1 MCSGEMIMAISS
13 YSTVTDKF
21 ANLTKMPD
29 ENMNEKNRTQKYSGK
44 IGLSVDGVGK
54 YSVTHKDITN
64 ILAGDSQSFLKRSL
78 WEFIRDLFPMYHIK
92 EAKQAIINFVTEPG
106 DKVEMFNR
114 IKSLANEDQQWRF
127 NATTEFTVDEN
138 KDIIVSRV
146 FNININAQDH
156 HNDAEK
162 NIMRSLFS
170 EELSLD
176 IYKHDIHFDQK
187 AFQSGMLKM
196 QFPNDNEKLSVYL
209 KNKIPFENI
218 TIDLSALEKE
228 ALASLKYCNFKKVIF
243 TGNISYE
250 NLNGSVFGNCF
261 FEDCIFE
268 NVSLVSSRYRV
279 KPNNEI
285 PIYGVFKECFL
296 YRCEIKNFNIDT
308 SKIYSVNQDPN
319 VGKLVGAYLFMQSF
333 VNECTLQDGVCK
345 NASVIASSML
355 CCKIAKLNGAEM
367 DFIGT
372 SFYHKYRCQYIYD
385 NHFYNCDFSSSDM
398 TYKRNGIREDLLDF
412 DPREYFKKDGGK
424 LNLDKRIS
432 DFIYINIFPNMS
444 EHHYINDKDV
454 GGDIEKYL
462 KLSNCN
468 LLKTCL
474 GESINGIEFYDC
486 AIDPST
492 TWLSGNLAA
501 NTQIRIP
508 VYMDMKGAVAENG
521 ISDFMENLM
530 EINSWVEEFNNYS
543 KDAKSHYQKEL
554 LYLKSLLVKLGS
566 FNHDDEGKKYQLNDE
581 AIQYII
587 LNVLYNIE
595 KDIANE
601 IDIDKVN
608 FMHNLYTG
616 FFWQFHYNEREYL
629 KINRSGISNS
639 KTFHF
644 HFNFNDLRALYS
656 SYNKNHKNDNIYDF
670 DSFDKMQKIFL
681 ALNVFKER
689 TEINYRD
696 YRKVSKYVDDK
707 VDLFSGI
714 ERYLLGV
721 IEKNNSYNEENYG
734 NKKDKYAKLI
744 YERNYLVATKD
755 QLINESFEL
764 NNKDN
769 KDKKDVARINEIKEI
784 LKTIDGKLPN
794 ISDEILHLKD
804 ETERLEEE
812 YQQENTLNDVV
823 QNIRRWL
830 KENENMVKAI
840 KKIDTNNI
848 ANK

>member
-1 MCSGEMIMAISS
+1 MAISS

-21 ANLTKMPD
+21 ANLTKIPD

-44 IGLSVDGVGK
+44 IGLSVDGVGQ

-78 WEFIRDLFPMYHIK
+78 WEFIRNLFPMYHIK

-146 FNININAQDH
+146 FKININSKDN
-156 HNDAEK
+156 HNDVEE
-162 NIMRSLFS
+162 NTMHSVFS
-170 EELSLD
+170 EDLSLD
-176 IYKHDIHFDQK
+176 IYKHNIHFDEK
-187 AFQSGMLKM
+187 AFQSGMLKI

-228 ALASLKYCNFKKVIF
+228 ALASLKYCNFKKVTF
-243 TGNISYE
+243 TGAISYE
-250 NLNGSVFGNCF
+250 NLNGSVFENCF

-268 NVSLVSSRYRV
+268 NVSLVSSRRRV

-285 PIYGVFKECFL
+285 PIYGVFKGCFL
-296 YRCEIKNFNIDT
+296 SHCDINNFNIDT
-308 SKIYSVNQDPN
+308 SKIYSVNQDSD
-319 VGKLVGAYLFMQSF
+319 VGKPVGAYLFMQSF
-333 VNECTLQDGVCK
+333 VYECTLVNGVCK
-345 NASVIASSML
+345 NASVIASSLL

-372 SFYHKYRCQYIYD
+372 SFYHDYRREYKYD
-385 NHFYNCDFSSSDM
+385 NHFYYCDFSSSDM
-398 TYKRNGIREDLLDF
+398 TCKRNGIRKDLLDF

-474 GESINGIEFYDC
+474 GESINGIKLDDC

-508 VYMDMKGAVAENG
+508 VYMDMKGAIAENG

-530 EINSWVEEFNNYS
+530 EINSWVEEFNNYG
-543 KDAKSHYQKEL
+543 KDAKSYYQKEL
-554 LYLKSLLVKLGS
+554 LYLQSLLVKLGS
-566 FNHDDEGKKYQLNDE
+566 FNLDNEGKKYQLNDE

-656 SYNKNHKNDNIYDF
+656 SYNKNHKNDNLYDF

-769 KDKKDVARINEIKEI
+769 KDKKDVARINEINEI

-840 KKIDTNNI
+840 KKIDTNNM

>member
-1 MCSGEMIMAISS
+1 MAISS

-21 ANLTKMPD
+21 ATLTKMPD
-29 ENMNEKNRTQKYSGK
+29 ENLNEKNRTQKYSGK
-44 IGLSVDGVGK
+44 IGLSLDDVGK

-64 ILAGDSQSFLKRSL
+64 ILAGDSQSFIKRSL
-78 WEFIRDLFPMYHIK
+78 WEFILDLFPMSHIK
-92 EAKQAIINFVTEPG
+92 EAKQAIVDFVTKTD

-114 IKSLANEDQQWRF
+114 VKSLADQDQQWRF
-127 NATTEFTVDEN
+127 NTTTEFTVDEN

-146 FNININAQDH
+146 FNININAQDY

-162 NIMRSLFS
+162 NTMRSLFS

-187 AFQSGMLKM
+187 AFQSGMLKI

-228 ALASLKYCNFKKVIF
+228 ALASLKYCNFKKVTF
-243 TGNISYE
+243 TGAISYE

-319 VGKLVGAYLFMQSF
+319 VGKPVGAYLFMQSF
-333 VNECTLQDGVCK
+333 VYECTLLNGVCK
-345 NASVIASSML
+345 NASIIASSLL

-372 SFYHKYRCQYIYD
+372 SFYHKYRCELKYD
-385 NHFYNCDFSSSDM
+385 NHFYMCDFSSSDM
-398 TYKRNGIREDLLDF
+398 TCKRNGIRKDLLDF

-424 LNLDKRIS
+424 LNLDKHIS
-432 DFIYINIFPNMS
+432 NLIYVNLFPNMS
-444 EHHYINDKDV
+444 GGRYINDKYVAD
-454 GGDIEKYL
+454 DIDKYL

-474 GESINGIEFYDC
+474 GESINGIKLDDC

-501 NTQIRIP
+501 NSQIRIP
-508 VYMDMKGAVAENG
+508 VYMDMKGAIAENG

-530 EINSWVEEFNNYS
+530 EVNSWVEEFNNHG
-543 KDAKSHYQKEL
+543 KDAISHYEKEL
-554 LYLKSLLVKLGS
+554 LYLQSLLVKLGS
-566 FNHDDEGKKYQLNDE
+566 FNLDDEGKKYQLNGE

-616 FFWQFHYNEREYL
+616 FFWQRPYDERNYL
-629 KINRSGISNS
+629 KINRSAISNS
-639 KTFHF
+639 ARFHF
-644 HFNFNDLRALYS
+644 HFNFNDLRDIYKD
-656 SYNKNHKNDNIYDF
+656 YNNNHEDDN
-670 DSFDKMQKIFL
+670 FDKMQKIFL
-681 ALNVFKER
+681 ALNEFKER

-696 YRKVSKYVDDK
+696 YRNVSKYVDDK
-707 VDLFSGI
+707 VDLFSSI
-714 ERYLLGV
+714 EQYLRWI
-721 IEKNNSYNEENYG
+721 IEKNNDYNKENYG
-734 NKKDKYAKLI
+734 DIKDKYAKLMV
-744 YERNYLVATKD
+744 ERNDLVDTKD
-755 QLINESFEL
+755 QLIKEVFYL

-769 KDKKDVARINEIKEI
+769 KDKKYADRINEIKGI
-784 LKTIDGKLPN
+784 IKTIDEKVPN
-794 ISDEILHLKD
+794 ISKEILHLKD
-804 ETERLEEE
+804 KTERLEKE
-812 YQQENTLNDVV
+812 YEQENTLNDVV
-823 QNIRRWL
+823 QNIRSWL
-830 KENENMVKAI
+830 KENQNMVKAI
-840 KKIDTNNI
+840 KKIDTE
-848 ANK
+848 

>member
-1 MCSGEMIMAISS
+1 MSL
-13 YSTVTDKF
+13 D
-21 ANLTKMPD
+21 D
-29 ENMNEKNRTQKYSGK
+29 
-44 IGLSVDGVGK
+44 VGK

-78 WEFIRDLFPMYHIK
+78 WEFILDLFPMSHIK
-92 EAKQAIINFVTEPG
+92 EAKQAIVDFVTKTD

-114 IKSLANEDQQWRF
+114 VKSLADQDQQWRF
-127 NATTEFTVDEN
+127 NTTTEFTVDEN

-146 FNININAQDH
+146 FNININTQDY

-162 NIMRSLFS
+162 NTMRSLFS

-187 AFQSGMLKM
+187 AFQSGMLKI

-228 ALASLKYCNFKKVIF
+228 ALASLKYCNFKKVTF
-243 TGNISYE
+243 TGAISYE

-319 VGKLVGAYLFMQSF
+319 VGKPVGAYLFMQSF
-333 VNECTLQDGVCK
+333 VYECTLLNGVCK
-345 NASVIASSML
+345 NASIIASSLL

-372 SFYHKYRCQYIYD
+372 SFYHKYRCELKYD
-385 NHFYNCDFSSSDM
+385 NHFYMCDFSSSDM
-398 TYKRNGIREDLLDF
+398 TCKRNGIRKDLLDF

-424 LNLDKRIS
+424 LNLDKHIS
-432 DFIYINIFPNMS
+432 NLIYVNLFPNMS
-444 EHHYINDKDV
+444 GGRYINDKYVAD
-454 GGDIEKYL
+454 DIDKYL

-474 GESINGIEFYDC
+474 GESINGIKLDDC

-501 NTQIRIP
+501 NSQIRIP
-508 VYMDMKGAVAENG
+508 VYMDMKGAIAENG

-530 EINSWVEEFNNYS
+530 EVNSWVEEFNNHG
-543 KDAKSHYQKEL
+543 KDAISHYEKEL
-554 LYLKSLLVKLGS
+554 LYLQSLLVKLGS
-566 FNHDDEGKKYQLNDE
+566 FNLDDEGKKYQLNGE

-616 FFWQFHYNEREYL
+616 FFWQRPYDERNYL
-629 KINRSGISNS
+629 KINRSAISNS
-639 KTFHF
+639 ARFHF
-644 HFNFNDLRALYS
+644 HFNFNDLRDIYKD
-656 SYNKNHKNDNIYDF
+656 YNNNHEDDN
-670 DSFDKMQKIFL
+670 FDKMQKIFL
-681 ALNVFKER
+681 ALNEFKER

-696 YRKVSKYVDDK
+696 YRNVSKYVDDK
-707 VDLFSGI
+707 VDLFSSI
-714 ERYLLGV
+714 EQYLRWI
-721 IEKNNSYNEENYG
+721 IEKNNDYNKENYG
-734 NKKDKYAKLI
+734 DIKDKYAKLMV
-744 YERNYLVATKD
+744 ERNDLVDTKD
-755 QLINESFEL
+755 QLIKEVFYL

-769 KDKKDVARINEIKEI
+769 KDKKYADRINEIKGI
-784 LKTIDGKLPN
+784 IKTIDEKVPN
-794 ISDEILHLKD
+794 ISKEILHLKD
-804 ETERLEEE
+804 KTERLEKE
-812 YQQENTLNDVV
+812 YEQENTLNDVV
-823 QNIRRWL
+823 QNIRSWL
-830 KENENMVKAI
+830 KENQNMVKAI
-840 KKIDTNNI
+840 KKIDTE
-848 ANK
+848 

>member
-1 MCSGEMIMAISS
+1 MAISS

-21 ANLTKMPD
+21 ATLTKMPD
-29 ENMNEKNRTQKYSGK
+29 ENLNEKNRTQKYSGK
-44 IGLSVDGVGK
+44 IGLSLDDVGK

-78 WEFIRDLFPMYHIK
+78 WEFILDLFPMSHIK
-92 EAKQAIINFVTEPG
+92 EAKQAIVDFVTKTD

-114 IKSLANEDQQWRF
+114 VKSLADQDQQWRF
-127 NATTEFTVDEN
+127 NTTTEFTVDEN

-146 FNININAQDH
+146 FNININTQDY

-162 NIMRSLFS
+162 NTMRSLFS

-187 AFQSGMLKM
+187 AFQSGMLKI

-228 ALASLKYCNFKKVIF
+228 ALASLKYCNFKKVTF
-243 TGNISYE
+243 TGAISYE

-319 VGKLVGAYLFMQSF
+319 VGKPVGAYLFMQSF
-333 VNECTLQDGVCK
+333 VYECTLLNGVCK
-345 NASVIASSML
+345 NASIIASSLL

-372 SFYHKYRCQYIYD
+372 SFYHKYRCELKYD
-385 NHFYNCDFSSSDM
+385 NHFYMCDFSSSDM
-398 TYKRNGIREDLLDF
+398 TCKRNGIRKDLLDF

-424 LNLDKRIS
+424 LNLDKHIS
-432 DFIYINIFPNMS
+432 NLIYVNLFPNMS
-444 EHHYINDKDV
+444 GGRYINDKYVAD
-454 GGDIEKYL
+454 DIDKYL

-474 GESINGIEFYDC
+474 GESINGIKLDDC

-501 NTQIRIP
+501 NSQIRIP
-508 VYMDMKGAVAENG
+508 VYMDMKGAIAENG

-530 EINSWVEEFNNYS
+530 EVNSWVEEFNNHG
-543 KDAKSHYQKEL
+543 KDAISHYEKEL
-554 LYLKSLLVKLGS
+554 LYLQSLLVKLGS
-566 FNHDDEGKKYQLNDE
+566 FNLDDEGKKYQLNGE

-616 FFWQFHYNEREYL
+616 FFWQRPYDERNYL
-629 KINRSGISNS
+629 KINRSAISNRAR
-639 KTFHF
+639 FHF
-644 HFNFNDLRALYS
+644 HFNFNDLRDIYKD
-656 SYNKNHKNDNIYDF
+656 YNNNHEDDN
-670 DSFDKMQKIFL
+670 FDKMQKIFL
-681 ALNVFKER
+681 ALNEFKER

-696 YRKVSKYVDDK
+696 YRNVSKYVDDK
-707 VDLFSGI
+707 VDLFSSI
-714 ERYLLGV
+714 EQYLRWI
-721 IEKNNSYNEENYG
+721 IEKNNEYNKENYG
-734 NKKDKYAKLI
+734 DIKDKYAKLMV
-744 YERNYLVATKD
+744 ERNDLVDTKD
-755 QLINESFEL
+755 QLIKEVFYL

-769 KDKKDVARINEIKEI
+769 KDKKYADRINEIKGI
-784 LKTIDGKLPN
+784 IKTIDEKVPN
-794 ISDEILHLKD
+794 ISKEILHLKD
-804 ETERLEEE
+804 KTERLEKE
-812 YQQENTLNDVV
+812 YEQENTLNDVV
-823 QNIRRWL
+823 QNIRSWL
-830 KENENMVKAI
+830 KENQNMVKAI
-840 KKIDTNNI
+840 KKIDTE
-848 ANK
+848 

>member
-1 MCSGEMIMAISS
+1 ML
-13 YSTVTDKF
+13 K
-21 ANLTKMPD
+21 
-29 ENMNEKNRTQKYSGK
+29 KNT
-44 IGLSVDGVGK
+44 
-54 YSVTHKDITN
+54 
-64 ILAGDSQSFLKRSL
+64 
-78 WEFIRDLFPMYHIK
+78 
-92 EAKQAIINFVTEPG
+92 
-106 DKVEMFNR
+106 
-114 IKSLANEDQQWRF
+114 
-127 NATTEFTVDEN
+127 
-138 KDIIVSRV
+138 
-146 FNININAQDH
+146 
-156 HNDAEK
+156 
-162 NIMRSLFS
+162 MRSLFS

-345 NASVIASSML
+345 NASVIASSLL
-355 CCKIAKLNGAEM
+355 CCEIAKLNGAEM

-372 SFYHKYRCQYIYD
+372 SFYHKYRCEFKYD
-385 NHFYNCDFSSSDM
+385 NHFYYCDFSSSDM
-398 TYKRNGIREDLLDF
+398 TCKRNGIRKDLLDF

-432 DFIYINIFPNMS
+432 DLIYINIFPNMS
-444 EHHYINDKDV
+444 DHHYINDKDV
-454 GGDIEKYL
+454 GGDIEKNL

-468 LLKTCL
+468 LINTCL
-474 GESINGIEFYDC
+474 GESINGIKLDDC

-492 TWLSGNLAA
+492 NWLSGNFAA

-508 VYMDMKGAVAENG
+508 VYMDMKGAIAENG
-521 ISDFMENLM
+521 IEDFMKNLM
-530 EINSWVEEFNNYS
+530 EINSWVEEFNNYG
-543 KDAKSHYQKEL
+543 KDAESHYQKEL
-554 LYLKSLLVKLGS
+554 LYLQYLLVKLGR
-566 FNHDDEGKKYQLNDE
+566 FNLDDEGKKYQLNGE

-587 LNVLYNIE
+587 LKVLYNIE
-595 KDIANE
+595 QDIANE

-608 FMHNLYTG
+608 FMHKLYTG
-616 FFWQFHYNEREYL
+616 FFWYRPYDERNFL
-629 KINRSGISNS
+629 KINPSGISNS
-639 KTFHF
+639 KRLHF
-644 HFNFNDLRALYS
+644 HFNFNDLRNIYEE
-656 SYNKNHKNDNIYDF
+656 YNKNQKDDNI
-670 DSFDKMQKIFL
+670 DSFNNMQKIFL
-681 ALNVFKER
+681 ALNEFKKR

-696 YRKVSKYVDDK
+696 YREVSKDVDDK
-707 VDLFSGI
+707 VDLFSSI

-721 IEKNNSYNEENYG
+721 IEKNNSYNEGNYG

-744 YERNYLVATKD
+744 YERNDLVDTKD
-755 QLINESFEL
+755 QLIKENFEL

-769 KDKKDVARINEIKEI
+769 KDKKDAARIKEIKEI
-784 LKTIDGKLPN
+784 LKIIDGKIPN
-794 ISDEILHLKD
+794 ISEEILRLKN
-804 ETERLEEE
+804 ETERLEKE
-812 YQQENTLNDVV
+812 YEQENTLNDVV

-840 KKIDTNNI
+840 KKIDTNNM

>member
-1 MCSGEMIMAISS
+1 MIMAISS

-21 ANLTKMPD
+21 ATLTKMPD
-29 ENMNEKNRTQKYSGK
+29 ENLNEKNRTQKYSGK
-44 IGLSVDGVGK
+44 IGLSLDDVGK

-78 WEFIRDLFPMYHIK
+78 WEFILVLFPMSHIK
-92 EAKQAIINFVTEPG
+92 EAKQAIVDFVTKTD

-114 IKSLANEDQQWRF
+114 VKSLADQDQQWRF
-127 NATTEFTVDEN
+127 NTTTEFTVDEN

-146 FNININAQDH
+146 FNININAQDY

-162 NIMRSLFS
+162 NTMRSLFS

-187 AFQSGMLKM
+187 AFQSGMLKI

-228 ALASLKYCNFKKVIF
+228 ALASLKYCNFKKVTF
-243 TGNISYE
+243 TGAISYE

-296 YRCEIKNFNIDT
+296 YRCEIKKFNIDT

-319 VGKLVGAYLFMQSF
+319 VGKPVGAYLFMQSF
-333 VNECTLQDGVCK
+333 VYECTLLNGVCK
-345 NASVIASSML
+345 NASIIASSLL

-372 SFYHKYRCQYIYD
+372 SFYHKYRCELKYD
-385 NHFYNCDFSSSDM
+385 NHFYMCDFSSSDM
-398 TYKRNGIREDLLDF
+398 TCKRNGIRKDLLDF

-424 LNLDKRIS
+424 LNLDKHIS
-432 DFIYINIFPNMS
+432 NLIYVNLFPNMS
-444 EHHYINDKDV
+444 GGRYINDKYVAD
-454 GGDIEKYL
+454 DIDKYL

-474 GESINGIEFYDC
+474 GESINGIKLDDC

-501 NTQIRIP
+501 NSQIRIP
-508 VYMDMKGAVAENG
+508 VYMDMKGAIAENG

-530 EINSWVEEFNNYS
+530 EVNSWVEEFNNHG
-543 KDAKSHYQKEL
+543 KDAISHYEKEL
-554 LYLKSLLVKLGS
+554 LYLQSLLVKLGS
-566 FNHDDEGKKYQLNDE
+566 FNLDDEGKKYQLNGE

-616 FFWQFHYNEREYL
+616 FFWQRPYDERNYL
-629 KINRSGISNS
+629 KINRSAISNS
-639 KTFHF
+639 ARFHF
-644 HFNFNDLRALYS
+644 HFNFNDLRDIYKD
-656 SYNKNHKNDNIYDF
+656 YNNNHEDDN
-670 DSFDKMQKIFL
+670 FDKMQKIFL
-681 ALNVFKER
+681 ALNEFKER

-696 YRKVSKYVDDK
+696 YRNVSKYVDDK
-707 VDLFSGI
+707 VDLFSSI
-714 ERYLLGV
+714 EQYLRWI
-721 IEKNNSYNEENYG
+721 IEKNNDYNKENYG
-734 NKKDKYAKLI
+734 DIKDKYAKLMV
-744 YERNYLVATKD
+744 ERNDLVDTKD
-755 QLINESFEL
+755 QLIKEVFYL

-769 KDKKDVARINEIKEI
+769 KDKKYADRINEIKGI
-784 LKTIDGKLPN
+784 IKTIDEKVPN
-794 ISDEILHLKD
+794 ISKEILHLKD
-804 ETERLEEE
+804 KTERLEKE
-812 YQQENTLNDVV
+812 YEQENTLNDVV
-823 QNIRRWL
+823 QNIRSWL
-830 KENENMVKAI
+830 KENQNMVKAI
-840 KKIDTNNI
+840 KKIDTE
-848 ANK
+848 

>member
-1 MCSGEMIMAISS
+1 MAISS

-21 ANLTKMPD
+21 ATLNKMPD
-29 ENMNEKNRTQKYSGK
+29 ENLNAKNRTQKYSGK
-44 IGLSVDGVGK
+44 IDLYLDDVDK

-78 WEFIRDLFPMYHIK
+78 WEFILDLFPMYHIK
-92 EAKQAIINFVTEPG
+92 EAKQAIIDFVTETG
-106 DKVEMFNR
+106 DKVDIFNR
-114 IKSLANEDQQWRF
+114 IKSLADQDQQWRF
-127 NATTEFTVDEN
+127 NTTTEFTVDEN

-162 NIMRSLFS
+162 NTMRSLFS

-228 ALASLKYCNFKKVIF
+228 ALASLKYCNFKKVTF
-243 TGNISYE
+243 TGAISYE

-268 NVSLVSSRYRV
+268 NLSLVSSRYRV

-345 NASVIASSML
+345 NASVIASSLL

-372 SFYHKYRCQYIYD
+372 SFYHQYRHEYIYD
-385 NHFYNCDFSSSDM
+385 NHFYHCDFSASDM
-398 TYKRNGIREDLLDF
+398 TYKRNGIRKDLLDF
-412 DPREYFKKDGGK
+412 DPRDYFKKDGGK

-432 DFIYINIFPNMS
+432 NLIYNNIFSNMS
-444 EHHYINDKDV
+444 EHHYINNKDV
-454 GGDIEKYL
+454 GGDIDKYL

-474 GESINGIEFYDC
+474 GESINGIKLYDC

-492 TWLSGNLAA
+492 TWLSYNLAS
-501 NTQIRIP
+501 NTQISIP
-508 VYMDMKGAVAENG
+508 VYMDMKGAIDKND
-521 ISDFMENLM
+521 ISDFMKNLM
-530 EINSWVEEFNNYS
+530 EINSWVEEFNTYG
-543 KDAKSHYQKEL
+543 KDVESHYQKEL
-554 LYLKSLLVKLGS
+554 LYLQSLLVKLGR
-566 FNHDDEGKKYQLNDE
+566 FNLDDEGKKYQLNGE
-581 AIQYII
+581 AIRYIT
-587 LNVLYNIE
+587 LNVLHNIE

-601 IDIDKVN
+601 IDLDKVN
-608 FMHNLYTG
+608 FMHELYTG
-616 FFWQFHYNEREYL
+616 FFWYRPYDERNFL
-629 KINRSGISNS
+629 KINPSGISNS
-639 KTFHF
+639 KILHF
-644 HFNFNDLRALYS
+644 HFNFNDLRNIYEE
-656 SYNKNHKNDNIYDF
+656 YNKNQKDDNI
-670 DSFDKMQKIFL
+670 DSFNNMQKIFL
-681 ALNVFKER
+681 ALNKFKER
-689 TEINYRD
+689 TEKNYRD
-696 YRKVSKYVDDK
+696 YRKVSTYVDDK

-744 YERNYLVATKD
+744 YERNGLVDTKD
-755 QLINESFEL
+755 QLIKENFEL

-769 KDKKDVARINEIKEI
+769 KDKKDVDRINEIKGI
-784 LKTIDGKLPN
+784 IKIIDGKIPN
-794 ISDEILHLKD
+794 ISEEILHLKN
-804 ETERLEEE
+804 ETERLEKE
-812 YQQENTLNDVV
+812 YEQENTLNDVV
-823 QNIRRWL
+823 QNISRWL

-840 KKIDTNNI
+840 KKIDTNNM

>member
-1 MCSGEMIMAISS
+1 MSL
-13 YSTVTDKF
+13 D
-21 ANLTKMPD
+21 D
-29 ENMNEKNRTQKYSGK
+29 
-44 IGLSVDGVGK
+44 VGK

-78 WEFIRDLFPMYHIK
+78 WEFILDLFPMSHIK
-92 EAKQAIINFVTEPG
+92 EAKQAIVDFVTKTD

-114 IKSLANEDQQWRF
+114 VKSLADQDQQWRF
-127 NATTEFTVDEN
+127 NTTTEFTVDEN

-146 FNININAQDH
+146 FNININAQDY

-162 NIMRSLFS
+162 NTMRSLFS

-187 AFQSGMLKM
+187 AFQSGMLKI

-228 ALASLKYCNFKKVIF
+228 ALASLKYCNFKKVTF
-243 TGNISYE
+243 TGAISYE

-319 VGKLVGAYLFMQSF
+319 VGKPVGAYLFMQSF
-333 VNECTLQDGVCK
+333 VDECTLQDGVCK
-345 NASVIASSML
+345 NASVIASSLL

-372 SFYHKYRCQYIYD
+372 SFYHKYKCELKYD

-398 TYKRNGIREDLLDF
+398 TYKRNGIRKDLLDF

-424 LNLDKRIS
+424 LNLDKHIS
-432 DFIYINIFPNMS
+432 NLIYVNLFPNMS
-444 EHHYINDKDV
+444 GGRYINDKYVAD
-454 GGDIEKYL
+454 DIDKYL

-474 GESINGIEFYDC
+474 GESINGIKLDDC
-486 AIDPST
+486 AIDHLT
-492 TWLSGNLAA
+492 TWLSDNLAA
-501 NTQIRIP
+501 NSQIRIP
-508 VYMDMKGAVAENG
+508 VYMDMKGAIAENG
-521 ISDFMENLM
+521 ISDFMKNLM
-530 EINSWVEEFNNYS
+530 EINSWVEEFNNYG
-543 KDAKSHYQKEL
+543 KDAESHYQKEL
-554 LYLKSLLVKLGS
+554 LYLQSLLVKLGR
-566 FNHDDEGKKYQLNDE
+566 FNLDDEGKKYQLNGE

-587 LNVLYNIE
+587 LKVLYNIE

-608 FMHNLYTG
+608 FMHKLYTG
-616 FFWQFHYNEREYL
+616 FFWQRPYDQRNYL
-629 KINRSGISNS
+629 KINRSAISNS

-644 HFNFNDLRALYS
+644 HFDFNDLRNIYKE
-656 SYNKNHKNDNIYDF
+656 YNKNHKD

-681 ALNVFKER
+681 ALNEFKER
-689 TEINYRD
+689 TKINYRD

-714 ERYLLGV
+714 EQYLRWV
-721 IEKNNSYNEENYG
+721 IEKNNDYNKENYG
-734 NKKDKYAKLI
+734 DIKDKYAKLI
-744 YERNYLVATKD
+744 VERNDLVDTKD
-755 QLINESFEL
+755 QLIKEDFYL

-769 KDKKDVARINEIKEI
+769 KDKKDAERINEIKGI
-784 LKTIDGKLPN
+784 IKVIDGKIPN
-794 ISDEILHLKD
+794 ISKEILHLKD
-804 ETERLEEE
+804 ETERLEKE

-823 QNIRRWL
+823 QNIRSWL

-840 KKIDTNNI
+840 KKIDTE
-848 ANK
+848 

>member
-1 MCSGEMIMAISS
+1 MIMAISS

-21 ANLTKMPD
+21 ATLTKMPD
-29 ENMNEKNRTQKYSGK
+29 ENLNEKNRTQKHSGK
-44 IGLSVDGVGK
+44 IGLSLDDVGK

-78 WEFIRDLFPMYHIK
+78 WEFILDLFPMSHIK
-92 EAKQAIINFVTEPG
+92 EAKQAIVDFVTKTD

-114 IKSLANEDQQWRF
+114 VKSLADQDQQWRF
-127 NATTEFTVDEN
+127 NTTTEFTVDEN

-146 FNININAQDH
+146 FNININAQDY

-162 NIMRSLFS
+162 NTMRSLFS

-187 AFQSGMLKM
+187 AFQSGMLKI

-228 ALASLKYCNFKKVIF
+228 ALASLKYCNFKKVTF
-243 TGNISYE
+243 TGAISYE

-319 VGKLVGAYLFMQSF
+319 VGKPVGAYLFMQSF
-333 VNECTLQDGVCK
+333 VDECTLQDGVCK
-345 NASVIASSML
+345 NASVIASSLL

-372 SFYHKYRCQYIYD
+372 SFYHKYKCELKYD

-398 TYKRNGIREDLLDF
+398 TYKRNGIRKDLLDF

-432 DFIYINIFPNMS
+432 DLIYINLFPKMS
-444 EHHYINDKDV
+444 GGRYINDKYV
-454 GGDIEKYL
+454 AGDIEKYL

-468 LLKTCL
+468 LLETCL
-474 GESINGIEFYDC
+474 GESINGITLNDC
-486 AIDPST
+486 AIDHLT
-492 TWLSGNLAA
+492 TWLSSNLAA

-508 VYMDMKGAVAENG
+508 VYMDMKGAIAENG
-521 ISDFMENLM
+521 ISDFMKNLM
-530 EINSWVEEFNNYS
+530 EINSWVEEFNNHG
-543 KDAKSHYQKEL
+543 KDAESYYQKEL
-554 LYLKSLLVKLGS
+554 LYLQSLLVKLGC
-566 FNHDDEGKKYQLNDE
+566 FNLDDEGKKYQLNGE

-587 LNVLYNIE
+587 LKVLYNIE

-608 FMHNLYTG
+608 FMHKLYTG
-616 FFWQFHYNEREYL
+616 FFWQRPYDQRNYL
-629 KINRSGISNS
+629 KINRSAISNS

-644 HFNFNDLRALYS
+644 HFDFNDLRNIYKE
-656 SYNKNHKNDNIYDF
+656 YNKNHKD

-681 ALNVFKER
+681 ALNEFKER
-689 TEINYRD
+689 TKINYRD

-714 ERYLLGV
+714 EQYLREV
-721 IEKNNSYNEENYG
+721 IEKNNSYNKENYTA
-734 NKKDKYAKLI
+734 KKQKEADLFMLRNNLVKTKAKLS
-744 YERNYLVATKD
+744 E
-755 QLINESFEL
+755 ESCML
-764 NNKDN
+764 NKE
-769 KDKKDVARINEIKEI
+769 DKKDAAKIRKINETLNKIDDEIATIDKEI
-784 LKTIDGKLPN
+784 VK
-794 ISDEILHLKD
+794 LKD
-804 ETERLEEE
+804 ETERLEKE
-812 YQQENTLNDVV
+812 YEQENTLNDVV
-823 QNIRRWL
+823 QNIRSWL
-830 KENENMVKAI
+830 KENQNMVKAI
-840 KKIDTNNI
+840 KKIDTE
-848 ANK
+848 

>member
-1 MCSGEMIMAISS
+1 MSL
-13 YSTVTDKF
+13 D
-21 ANLTKMPD
+21 D
-29 ENMNEKNRTQKYSGK
+29 
-44 IGLSVDGVGK
+44 VGK

-78 WEFIRDLFPMYHIK
+78 WEFILDLFPMSHIK
-92 EAKQAIINFVTEPG
+92 EAKQAIVDFVTKTD

-114 IKSLANEDQQWRF
+114 VKSLADQDQQWRF
-127 NATTEFTVDEN
+127 NTTTEFTVDEN

-146 FNININAQDH
+146 FNININAQDY

-162 NIMRSLFS
+162 NTMRSLFS

-187 AFQSGMLKM
+187 AFQSGMLKI

-228 ALASLKYCNFKKVIF
+228 ALASLKYCNFKKVTF
-243 TGNISYE
+243 TGAISYE

-296 YRCEIKNFNIDT
+296 YRCEIKNFNIYT

-319 VGKLVGAYLFMQSF
+319 VGKPVGAYLFMQSF
-333 VNECTLQDGVCK
+333 VDECTLQDGVCK
-345 NASVIASSML
+345 NASVIASSLL

-372 SFYHKYRCQYIYD
+372 SFYHKYKCELKYD

-398 TYKRNGIREDLLDF
+398 TYKRNGIRKDLLDF

-432 DFIYINIFPNMS
+432 DLIYINLFPKMS
-444 EHHYINDKDV
+444 GGRYINDKYV
-454 GGDIEKYL
+454 AGDIEKYL

-468 LLKTCL
+468 LLETCL
-474 GESINGIEFYDC
+474 GESINGITLNDC
-486 AIDPST
+486 AIDHLT

-508 VYMDMKGAVAENG
+508 VYMDMKGAIAENG
-521 ISDFMENLM
+521 ISDFMKNLM
-530 EINSWVEEFNNYS
+530 EINSWVEEFNNHG
-543 KDAKSHYQKEL
+543 KDAESYYQKEL
-554 LYLKSLLVKLGS
+554 LYLQSLLVKLGR
-566 FNHDDEGKKYQLNDE
+566 FNLDDEGKKYQLNGE

-587 LNVLYNIE
+587 LKVLYNIE

-608 FMHNLYTG
+608 FMHKLYTG
-616 FFWQFHYNEREYL
+616 FFWQRPYDQRNYL
-629 KINRSGISNS
+629 KINRSAISNS

-644 HFNFNDLRALYS
+644 HFDFNDLRNIYKE
-656 SYNKNHKNDNIYDF
+656 YNKNHKD

-681 ALNVFKER
+681 ALNEFKER
-689 TEINYRD
+689 TKINYRD

-714 ERYLLGV
+714 EQYLREV
-721 IEKNNSYNEENYG
+721 IEKNNSYNKENYTA
-734 NKKDKYAKLI
+734 KKQKEADLFMLRNNLVKTKAKLS
-744 YERNYLVATKD
+744 E
-755 QLINESFEL
+755 ESCML
-764 NNKDN
+764 NKE
-769 KDKKDVARINEIKEI
+769 DKKDAAKIRKINETLNKIDDEIATIDKEI
-784 LKTIDGKLPN
+784 VK
-794 ISDEILHLKD
+794 LKD
-804 ETERLEEE
+804 ETERLEKE
-812 YQQENTLNDVV
+812 YEQENTLNDVV
-823 QNIRRWL
+823 QNIRSWL
-830 KENENMVKAI
+830 KENQNMVKAI
-840 KKIDTNNI
+840 KKIDTE
-848 ANK
+848 

>member
-1 MCSGEMIMAISS
+1 MAISS

-21 ANLTKMPD
+21 ANLTKIPD

-92 EAKQAIINFVTEPG
+92 EAKQVIINFVTEPG

-146 FNININAQDH
+146 FKININSKDN
-156 HNDAEK
+156 HNDVEE
-162 NIMRSLFS
+162 NTMHSVFS
-170 EELSLD
+170 EDLSLD
-176 IYKHDIHFDQK
+176 IYKHNIHFDEK
-187 AFQSGMLKM
+187 AFQSGMLKI

-228 ALASLKYCNFKKVIF
+228 ALASLKYCNFKKVTF
-243 TGNISYE
+243 TGAISYE
-250 NLNGSVFGNCF
+250 NLNGSVFENCF

-268 NVSLVSSRYRV
+268 NVSLVSSRRRV

-285 PIYGVFKECFL
+285 PIYGVFKGCFL
-296 YRCEIKNFNIDT
+296 SHCDINNFNIDT
-308 SKIYSVNQDPN
+308 SKIYSVNQDSD
-319 VGKLVGAYLFMQSF
+319 VGKPVGAYLFMQSF
-333 VNECTLQDGVCK
+333 VYECTLVNGVCK
-345 NASVIASSML
+345 NASVIASSLL

-372 SFYHKYRCQYIYD
+372 SFYHDYRREYKYD
-385 NHFYNCDFSSSDM
+385 NHFYYCDFSSSDM
-398 TYKRNGIREDLLDF
+398 TCKRNGIRKDLLDF

-474 GESINGIEFYDC
+474 GESINGIKLDDC

-508 VYMDMKGAVAENG
+508 VYMDMKGAIAENG

-530 EINSWVEEFNNYS
+530 EINSWVEEFNNYG
-543 KDAKSHYQKEL
+543 KDAKSYYQKEL
-554 LYLKSLLVKLGS
+554 LYLQSLLVKLGS
-566 FNHDDEGKKYQLNDE
+566 FNLDNEGKKYQLNDE

-656 SYNKNHKNDNIYDF
+656 SYNKNHKNDNLYDF

-769 KDKKDVARINEIKEI
+769 KDKKDVARINEINEI

-840 KKIDTNNI
+840 KKIDTNNM

>member
-1 MCSGEMIMAISS
+1 M
-13 YSTVTDKF
+13 
-21 ANLTKMPD
+21 
-29 ENMNEKNRTQKYSGK
+29 
-44 IGLSVDGVGK
+44 SVDGVGK

-146 FNININAQDH
+146 FKININSKDN
-156 HNDAEK
+156 HNDVEE
-162 NIMRSLFS
+162 NTMHSVFS
-170 EELSLD
+170 EDLSLD
-176 IYKHDIHFDQK
+176 IYKHNIHFDEK
-187 AFQSGMLKM
+187 AFQSGMLKI

-228 ALASLKYCNFKKVIF
+228 ALASLKYCNFKKVTF
-243 TGNISYE
+243 TGAISYE
-250 NLNGSVFGNCF
+250 NLNGSVFENCF

-268 NVSLVSSRYRV
+268 NVSLVSSRRRV

-285 PIYGVFKECFL
+285 PIYGVFKGCFL
-296 YRCEIKNFNIDT
+296 SHCDINNFNIDT
-308 SKIYSVNQDPN
+308 SKIYSVNQDSD
-319 VGKLVGAYLFMQSF
+319 VGKPVGAYLFMQSF
-333 VNECTLQDGVCK
+333 VYECTLLNGVCK
-345 NASVIASSML
+345 NASVIASSLL

-372 SFYHKYRCQYIYD
+372 SFYHDYRREYKYD
-385 NHFYNCDFSSSDM
+385 NHFYYCDFSSSDM
-398 TYKRNGIREDLLDF
+398 TCKRNGIRKDLLDF

-474 GESINGIEFYDC
+474 GESINGIKLDDC

-508 VYMDMKGAVAENG
+508 VYMDMKGAIAENG

-530 EINSWVEEFNNYS
+530 EINSWVEEFNNYG
-543 KDAKSHYQKEL
+543 KDAKSYYQKEL
-554 LYLKSLLVKLGS
+554 LYLQSLLVKLGS
-566 FNHDDEGKKYQLNDE
+566 FNLDNEGKKYQLNDE

-656 SYNKNHKNDNIYDF
+656 SYNKNHKNDNLYDF

-744 YERNYLVATKD
+744 YERNY
-755 QLINESFEL
+755 
-764 NNKDN
+764 
-769 KDKKDVARINEIKEI
+769 
-784 LKTIDGKLPN
+784 
-794 ISDEILHLKD
+794 
-804 ETERLEEE
+804 
-812 YQQENTLNDVV
+812 
-823 QNIRRWL
+823 
-830 KENENMVKAI
+830 
-840 KKIDTNNI
+840 
-848 ANK
+848 

>member
-1 MCSGEMIMAISS
+1 MAISS

-21 ANLTKMPD
+21 ATLTKMPD
-29 ENMNEKNRTQKYSGK
+29 ENLNEKNRTQKYSGK
-44 IGLSVDGVGK
+44 IGLSLDDVGK

-78 WEFIRDLFPMYHIK
+78 WEFILDLFPMSHIK
-92 EAKQAIINFVTEPG
+92 EAKQAIVDFVTKTD

-114 IKSLANEDQQWRF
+114 VKSLADQDQQWRF
-127 NATTEFTVDEN
+127 NTTTEFTVDEN

-146 FNININAQDH
+146 FNININAQDY

-162 NIMRSLFS
+162 NTMRSLFS

-187 AFQSGMLKM
+187 AFQSGMLKI

-209 KNKIPFENI
+209 KNKILFENI

-228 ALASLKYCNFKKVIF
+228 ALASLKYCNFKKMTF
-243 TGNISYE
+243 TGAISYE

-319 VGKLVGAYLFMQSF
+319 VGKPVGAYLFMQSF
-333 VNECTLQDGVCK
+333 VYECTLLNGVCK
-345 NASVIASSML
+345 NASIIASSLL

-372 SFYHKYRCQYIYD
+372 SFYHKYRCELKYD
-385 NHFYNCDFSSSDM
+385 NHFYMCDFSSSDM
-398 TYKRNGIREDLLDF
+398 TCKRNGIRKDLLDF

-424 LNLDKRIS
+424 LNLDKHIS
-432 DFIYINIFPNMS
+432 NLIYVNLFPNMS
-444 EHHYINDKDV
+444 GGRYINDKYVAD
-454 GGDIEKYL
+454 DIDKYL

-468 LLKTCL
+468 LLKTCF
-474 GESINGIEFYDC
+474 GESINGIKLDDC

-501 NTQIRIP
+501 NSQIRIP
-508 VYMDMKGAVAENG
+508 VYMDMKGAIAENG

-530 EINSWVEEFNNYS
+530 EVNSWVEEFNNHG
-543 KDAKSHYQKEL
+543 KDAISHYEKEL
-554 LYLKSLLVKLGS
+554 LYLQSLLVKLGS
-566 FNHDDEGKKYQLNDE
+566 FNLDDEGKKYQLNGE

-616 FFWQFHYNEREYL
+616 FFWQRPYDERNYL
-629 KINRSGISNS
+629 KINRSAISNS
-639 KTFHF
+639 ARFHF
-644 HFNFNDLRALYS
+644 HFNFNDLRDIYKD
-656 SYNKNHKNDNIYDF
+656 YNNNHEDDN
-670 DSFDKMQKIFL
+670 FDKMQKIFL
-681 ALNVFKER
+681 ALNEFKER

-696 YRKVSKYVDDK
+696 YRNVSKYVDDK
-707 VDLFSGI
+707 VDLFSSI
-714 ERYLLGV
+714 EQYLRWI
-721 IEKNNSYNEENYG
+721 IEKNNDYNKENYG
-734 NKKDKYAKLI
+734 DIKDKYAKLMV
-744 YERNYLVATKD
+744 ERNDLVDTKD
-755 QLINESFEL
+755 QLIKEVFYL

-769 KDKKDVARINEIKEI
+769 KDKKYADRINEIKGI
-784 LKTIDGKLPN
+784 IKTIDEKVPN
-794 ISDEILHLKD
+794 ISKEILHLKD
-804 ETERLEEE
+804 KTERLEKE
-812 YQQENTLNDVV
+812 YEQENTLNDVV
-823 QNIRRWL
+823 QNIRSWL
-830 KENENMVKAI
+830 KENQNMVKAI
-840 KKIDTNNI
+840 KKIDTE
-848 ANK
+848 

>member
-1 MCSGEMIMAISS
+1 M
-13 YSTVTDKF
+13 
-21 ANLTKMPD
+21 
-29 ENMNEKNRTQKYSGK
+29 
-44 IGLSVDGVGK
+44 SVDGVGK

-92 EAKQAIINFVTEPG
+92 EAKQSIINFVTEPG

-114 IKSLANEDQQWRF
+114 IKSLAAQDQQWRF

-146 FNININAQDH
+146 FKININSKDN
-156 HNDAEK
+156 HNDVEE
-162 NIMRSLFS
+162 NTMHSVFS
-170 EELSLD
+170 EDLSLD
-176 IYKHDIHFDQK
+176 IYKHNIHFDEK
-187 AFQSGMLKM
+187 AFQSGMLKI

-228 ALASLKYCNFKKVIF
+228 ALASLKYCNFKKVTF
-243 TGNISYE
+243 TGAISYE
-250 NLNGSVFGNCF
+250 NLNGSVFENCF

-268 NVSLVSSRYRV
+268 NVSLVSSRRRV

-285 PIYGVFKECFL
+285 PIYGVFKGCFL
-296 YRCEIKNFNIDT
+296 SHCDINNFNIDT
-308 SKIYSVNQDPN
+308 SKIYSVNQDSD
-319 VGKLVGAYLFMQSF
+319 VGKPVGAYLFMQSF
-333 VNECTLQDGVCK
+333 VYECTLLNGVCK
-345 NASVIASSML
+345 NASVIASSLL

-372 SFYHKYRCQYIYD
+372 SFYHDYRREYKYD
-385 NHFYNCDFSSSDM
+385 NHFYYCDFSSSDM
-398 TYKRNGIREDLLDF
+398 TCKRNGIRKDLLDF

-508 VYMDMKGAVAENG
+508 VYMDMKGAIAENG

-566 FNHDDEGKKYQLNDE
+566 FNLDDEGKKYQLNDE

-587 LNVLYNIE
+587 LNVLHNIE

-656 SYNKNHKNDNIYDF
+656 SYDKNHKNDNFYDF

-681 ALNVFKER
+681 ALNEFKDR
-689 TEINYRD
+689 SKINYRD
-696 YRKVSKYVDDK
+696 YREVSEYIIDK
-707 VDLFSGI
+707 IDLFSSI
-714 ERYLLGV
+714 EQYLQTV
-721 IEKNNSYNEENYG
+721 IEKNNSYNKENYG
-734 NKKDKYAKLI
+734 DKKDKYANLMVEI
-744 YERNYLVATKD
+744 NDLVDTKD
-755 QLINESFEL
+755 QLIKEDFYL

-769 KDKKDVARINEIKEI
+769 KDKKDVDRINEIKRI
-784 LKTIDGKLPN
+784 IKIIDGKIPN
-794 ISDEILHLKD
+794 ISKEILYLKD
-804 ETERLEEE
+804 ETERLEKE

-830 KENENMVKAI
+830 KENQNMVKAI
-840 KKIDTNNI
+840 KKTDTE
-848 ANK
+848 

>member
-1 MCSGEMIMAISS
+1 MIMAISS

-21 ANLTKMPD
+21 ATLTKMPD
-29 ENMNEKNRTQKYSGK
+29 ENLNEKNRTQKYSGK
-44 IGLSVDGVGK
+44 IGLSLDDVGK

-78 WEFIRDLFPMYHIK
+78 WEFILDLFPMSHIK
-92 EAKQAIINFVTEPG
+92 EAKQAIVDFVTKTD

-114 IKSLANEDQQWRF
+114 VKSLADQDQQWRF
-127 NATTEFTVDEN
+127 NTTTEFTVDEN

-146 FNININAQDH
+146 FNININTQDY

-162 NIMRSLFS
+162 NTMRSLFS

-187 AFQSGMLKM
+187 AFQSGMLKI

-228 ALASLKYCNFKKVIF
+228 ALASLKYCNFKKVTF
-243 TGNISYE
+243 TGAISYE

-319 VGKLVGAYLFMQSF
+319 VGKPVGAYLFMQSF
-333 VNECTLQDGVCK
+333 VYECTLLNGVCK
-345 NASVIASSML
+345 NASIIASSLL

-372 SFYHKYRCQYIYD
+372 SFYHKYRCELKYD
-385 NHFYNCDFSSSDM
+385 NHFYMCDFSSSDM
-398 TYKRNGIREDLLDF
+398 TCKRNGIRKDLLDF

-424 LNLDKRIS
+424 LNLDKHIS
-432 DFIYINIFPNMS
+432 NLIYVNLFPNMS
-444 EHHYINDKDV
+444 GGRYINDKYVAD
-454 GGDIEKYL
+454 DIDKYL

-474 GESINGIEFYDC
+474 GESINGIKLDDC

-501 NTQIRIP
+501 NSQIRIP
-508 VYMDMKGAVAENG
+508 VYMDMKGAIAENG

-530 EINSWVEEFNNYS
+530 EVNSWVEEFNNHG
-543 KDAKSHYQKEL
+543 KNAISHYEKEL
-554 LYLKSLLVKLGS
+554 LYLQSLLVKLGS
-566 FNHDDEGKKYQLNDE
+566 FNLDDEGKKYQLNGE

-616 FFWQFHYNEREYL
+616 FFWQRPYDERNYL
-629 KINRSGISNS
+629 KINRSAISNS
-639 KTFHF
+639 ARFHF
-644 HFNFNDLRALYS
+644 HFNFNDLRDIYKD
-656 SYNKNHKNDNIYDF
+656 YNNNHEDDN
-670 DSFDKMQKIFL
+670 FDKMQKIFL
-681 ALNVFKER
+681 ALNEFKER

-696 YRKVSKYVDDK
+696 YRNVSKYVDDK
-707 VDLFSGI
+707 VDLFSSI
-714 ERYLLGV
+714 EQYLRWI
-721 IEKNNSYNEENYG
+721 IEKNNDYNKENYG
-734 NKKDKYAKLI
+734 DIKDKYAKLMV
-744 YERNYLVATKD
+744 ERNDLVDTKD
-755 QLINESFEL
+755 QLIKEVFYL

-769 KDKKDVARINEIKEI
+769 KDKKYADRINEIKGI
-784 LKTIDGKLPN
+784 IKTIDEKVPN
-794 ISDEILHLKD
+794 ISKEILHLKD
-804 ETERLEEE
+804 KTERLEKE
-812 YQQENTLNDVV
+812 YEQENTLNDVV
-823 QNIRRWL
+823 QNIRSWL
-830 KENENMVKAI
+830 KENQNMVKAI
-840 KKIDTNNI
+840 KKIDTE
-848 ANK
+848 

>member
-1 MCSGEMIMAISS
+1 MIMAISS

-372 SFYHKYRCQYIYD
+372 SFYHKYRCQHIYD

-508 VYMDMKGAVAENG
+508 VYMDMKGAIAENG

-656 SYNKNHKNDNIYDF
+656 SYNKNHKNDNLYDF

-840 KKIDTNNI
+840 KKIDTNNM

>member
-1 MCSGEMIMAISS
+1 MAISS

-21 ANLTKMPD
+21 ANLTKIPD

-146 FNININAQDH
+146 FKININSKDN
-156 HNDAEK
+156 HNDVEE
-162 NIMRSLFS
+162 NTMHSVFS
-170 EELSLD
+170 EDLSLD
-176 IYKHDIHFDQK
+176 IYKHNIHFDEK
-187 AFQSGMLKM
+187 AFQSGMLKI

-228 ALASLKYCNFKKVIF
+228 ALASLKYCNFKKVTF
-243 TGNISYE
+243 TGAISYE
-250 NLNGSVFGNCF
+250 NLNGSVFENCF

-268 NVSLVSSRYRV
+268 NVSLVSSRRRV

-285 PIYGVFKECFL
+285 PIYGVFKGCFL
-296 YRCEIKNFNIDT
+296 SHCDINNFNIDT
-308 SKIYSVNQDPN
+308 SKIYSVNQDSD
-319 VGKLVGAYLFMQSF
+319 VGKPVGAYLFMQSF
-333 VNECTLQDGVCK
+333 VYECTLLNGVCK
-345 NASVIASSML
+345 NASVIASSLL

-372 SFYHKYRCQYIYD
+372 SFYHDYRREYKYD
-385 NHFYNCDFSSSDM
+385 NHFYYCDFSSSDM
-398 TYKRNGIREDLLDF
+398 TCKRNGIRKDLLDF

-474 GESINGIEFYDC
+474 GESINGIKLDDC

-508 VYMDMKGAVAENG
+508 VYMDMKGAIAENG

-530 EINSWVEEFNNYS
+530 EINSWVEEFNNYG
-543 KDAKSHYQKEL
+543 KDAKSYYQKEL
-554 LYLKSLLVKLGS
+554 LYLQSLLVKLGS
-566 FNHDDEGKKYQLNDE
+566 FNLDNEGKKYQLNDE

-656 SYNKNHKNDNIYDF
+656 SYNKNHKNDNLYDF

-769 KDKKDVARINEIKEI
+769 KDNKDKKDVARINEIKEI

-840 KKIDTNNI
+840 KKIDTNNM

>member
-1 MCSGEMIMAISS
+1 MAISS

-146 FNININAQDH
+146 FKININSKDN
-156 HNDAEK
+156 HNDVEE
-162 NIMRSLFS
+162 NTMHSVFS
-170 EELSLD
+170 EDLSLD
-176 IYKHDIHFDQK
+176 IYKHNIHFDEK
-187 AFQSGMLKM
+187 AFQSGMLKI

-228 ALASLKYCNFKKVIF
+228 ALASLKYCNFKKVTF
-243 TGNISYE
+243 TGAISYE
-250 NLNGSVFGNCF
+250 NLNGSVFENCF

-268 NVSLVSSRYRV
+268 NVSLVSSRRRV

-285 PIYGVFKECFL
+285 PIYGVFKGCFL
-296 YRCEIKNFNIDT
+296 SHCDINNFNIDT
-308 SKIYSVNQDPN
+308 SKIYSVNQDSD
-319 VGKLVGAYLFMQSF
+319 VGKPVGAYLFMQSF
-333 VNECTLQDGVCK
+333 VYECTLLNGVCK
-345 NASVIASSML
+345 NASVIASSLL

-372 SFYHKYRCQYIYD
+372 SFYHDYRREYKYD
-385 NHFYNCDFSSSDM
+385 NHFYYCDFSSSDM
-398 TYKRNGIREDLLDF
+398 TCKRNGIRKDLLDF
-412 DPREYFKKDGGK
+412 DPREYFKNDGGK

-508 VYMDMKGAVAENG
+508 VYMDMKGAIAENG

-566 FNHDDEGKKYQLNDE
+566 FNLDDEEKKYQLNDE

-656 SYNKNHKNDNIYDF
+656 SYNKNHKNDNLYDF

-804 ETERLEEE
+804 ETERLEKE

-830 KENENMVKAI
+830 KENQNMVKAI
-840 KKIDTNNI
+840 KKTDTE
-848 ANK
+848 

>member
-1 MCSGEMIMAISS
+1 
-13 YSTVTDKF
+13 
-21 ANLTKMPD
+21 
-29 ENMNEKNRTQKYSGK
+29 
-44 IGLSVDGVGK
+44 
-54 YSVTHKDITN
+54 
-64 ILAGDSQSFLKRSL
+64 FL
-78 WEFIRDLFPMYHIK
+78 
-92 EAKQAIINFVTEPG
+92 
-106 DKVEMFNR
+106 
-114 IKSLANEDQQWRF
+114 
-127 NATTEFTVDEN
+127 
-138 KDIIVSRV
+138 
-146 FNININAQDH
+146 NAQDY

-162 NIMRSLFS
+162 NTMRSLFS

-187 AFQSGMLKM
+187 AFQSGMLKI

-209 KNKIPFENI
+209 KNKILFENI

-228 ALASLKYCNFKKVIF
+228 ALASLKYCNFKKMTF
-243 TGNISYE
+243 TGAISYE

-319 VGKLVGAYLFMQSF
+319 VGKPVGAYLFMQSF
-333 VNECTLQDGVCK
+333 VYECTLLNGVCK
-345 NASVIASSML
+345 NASIIASSLL

-372 SFYHKYRCQYIYD
+372 SFYHKYRCELKYD
-385 NHFYNCDFSSSDM
+385 NHFYMCDFSSSDM
-398 TYKRNGIREDLLDF
+398 TCKRNGIRKDLLDF

-424 LNLDKRIS
+424 LNLDKHIS
-432 DFIYINIFPNMS
+432 NLIYVNLFPNMS
-444 EHHYINDKDV
+444 GGRYINDKYVAD
-454 GGDIEKYL
+454 DIDKYL

-474 GESINGIEFYDC
+474 GESINGIKLDDC

-501 NTQIRIP
+501 NSQIRIP
-508 VYMDMKGAVAENG
+508 VYMDMKGAIAENG

-530 EINSWVEEFNNYS
+530 EVNSWVEEFNNHG
-543 KDAKSHYQKEL
+543 KDAISHYEKEL
-554 LYLKSLLVKLGS
+554 LYLQSLLVKLGS
-566 FNHDDEGKKYQLNDE
+566 FNLDDEGKKYQLNGE

-616 FFWQFHYNEREYL
+616 FFWQRPYDERNYL
-629 KINRSGISNS
+629 KINRSAISNS
-639 KTFHF
+639 ARFHF
-644 HFNFNDLRALYS
+644 HFNFNDLRDIYKD
-656 SYNKNHKNDNIYDF
+656 YNNNHEDDN
-670 DSFDKMQKIFL
+670 FDKMQKIFL
-681 ALNVFKER
+681 ALNEFKER

-696 YRKVSKYVDDK
+696 YRNVSKYVDDK
-707 VDLFSGI
+707 VDLFSSI
-714 ERYLLGV
+714 EQYLRWI
-721 IEKNNSYNEENYG
+721 IEKNNDYNKENYG
-734 NKKDKYAKLI
+734 DIKDKYAKLMV
-744 YERNYLVATKD
+744 ERNDLVDTKD
-755 QLINESFEL
+755 QLIKEVFYL

-769 KDKKDVARINEIKEI
+769 KDKKYADRINEIKGI
-784 LKTIDGKLPN
+784 IKTIDEKVPN
-794 ISDEILHLKD
+794 ISKEILHLKD
-804 ETERLEEE
+804 KTERLEKE
-812 YQQENTLNDVV
+812 YEQENTLNDVV
-823 QNIRRWL
+823 QNIRSWL
-830 KENENMVKAI
+830 KENQNMVKAI
-840 KKIDTNNI
+840 KKIDTE
-848 ANK
+848 

>member
-1 MCSGEMIMAISS
+1 MSL
-13 YSTVTDKF
+13 D
-21 ANLTKMPD
+21 D
-29 ENMNEKNRTQKYSGK
+29 
-44 IGLSVDGVGK
+44 VGK

-78 WEFIRDLFPMYHIK
+78 WEFILDLFPMSHIK
-92 EAKQAIINFVTEPG
+92 EAKQAIVDFVTKTD

-114 IKSLANEDQQWRF
+114 VKSLADQDQQWRF
-127 NATTEFTVDEN
+127 NTTTEFTVDEN

-146 FNININAQDH
+146 FNININAQDY

-162 NIMRSLFS
+162 NTMRSLFS

-187 AFQSGMLKM
+187 AFQSGMLKI

-228 ALASLKYCNFKKVIF
+228 ALASLKYCNFKKVTF
-243 TGNISYE
+243 TGAISYE

-319 VGKLVGAYLFMQSF
+319 VGKPVGAYLFMQSF
-333 VNECTLQDGVCK
+333 VDECTLQDGVCK
-345 NASVIASSML
+345 NASVIASSLL

-372 SFYHKYRCQYIYD
+372 SFYHKYKCELKYD

-398 TYKRNGIREDLLDF
+398 TYKRNGIRKDLLDF

-432 DFIYINIFPNMS
+432 DLIYINLFPKMS
-444 EHHYINDKDV
+444 GGRYINDKYV
-454 GGDIEKYL
+454 AGDIEKYL

-468 LLKTCL
+468 LLETCL
-474 GESINGIEFYDC
+474 GESINGITLNDC
-486 AIDPST
+486 AIDHLT

-508 VYMDMKGAVAENG
+508 VYMDMKGAIAENG
-521 ISDFMENLM
+521 ISDFMKNLM
-530 EINSWVEEFNNYS
+530 EINSWVEEFNNHG
-543 KDAKSHYQKEL
+543 KDAESYYQKEL
-554 LYLKSLLVKLGS
+554 LYLQSLLVKLGR
-566 FNHDDEGKKYQLNDE
+566 FNLDDEGKKYQLNGE

-587 LNVLYNIE
+587 LKVLYNIE

-608 FMHNLYTG
+608 FMHKLYTG
-616 FFWQFHYNEREYL
+616 FFWQRPYDQRNYL
-629 KINRSGISNS
+629 KINRSAISNS

-644 HFNFNDLRALYS
+644 HFDFNDLRNIYKE
-656 SYNKNHKNDNIYDF
+656 YNKNHKD

-681 ALNVFKER
+681 ALNEFKER
-689 TEINYRD
+689 TKINYRD

-714 ERYLLGV
+714 EQYLREV
-721 IEKNNSYNEENYG
+721 IEKNNSYNKENYTAKKQKEADLFMLRNNLVKTKAKLSEESCML
-734 NKKDKYAKLI
+734 NKEDKKYAAKI
-744 YERNYLVATKD
+744 RK
-755 QLINESFEL
+755 INETL
-764 NNKDN
+764 NKID
-769 KDKKDVARINEIKEI
+769 DEIATIDKEI
-784 LKTIDGKLPN
+784 VK
-794 ISDEILHLKD
+794 LKD
-804 ETERLEEE
+804 ETERLEKE
-812 YQQENTLNDVV
+812 YEQENTLNDVV
-823 QNIRRWL
+823 QNIRSWL
-830 KENENMVKAI
+830 KENQNMVKAI
-840 KKIDTNNI
+840 KKIDTE
-848 ANK
+848 

>member
-1 MCSGEMIMAISS
+1 MSL
-13 YSTVTDKF
+13 D
-21 ANLTKMPD
+21 D
-29 ENMNEKNRTQKYSGK
+29 
-44 IGLSVDGVGK
+44 VGK

-78 WEFIRDLFPMYHIK
+78 WEFILDLFPMSHIK
-92 EAKQAIINFVTEPG
+92 EAKQAIVDFVTKTD

-114 IKSLANEDQQWRF
+114 VKSLADQDQQWRF
-127 NATTEFTVDEN
+127 NTTTEFTVDEN

-146 FNININAQDH
+146 FNININAQDY

-162 NIMRSLFS
+162 NTMRSLFS

-187 AFQSGMLKM
+187 AFQSGMLKI

-228 ALASLKYCNFKKVIF
+228 ALASLKYCNFKKVTF
-243 TGNISYE
+243 TGAISYE

-319 VGKLVGAYLFMQSF
+319 VGKPVGAYLFMQSF
-333 VNECTLQDGVCK
+333 VYECTLLNGVCK
-345 NASVIASSML
+345 NASIIASSLL

-372 SFYHKYRCQYIYD
+372 SFYHKYKCELKYD

-398 TYKRNGIREDLLDF
+398 TYKRNGIRKDLLDF

-432 DFIYINIFPNMS
+432 DLIYINLFPKMS
-444 EHHYINDKDV
+444 GGRYINDKYV
-454 GGDIEKYL
+454 AGDIEKYL

-468 LLKTCL
+468 LLETCL
-474 GESINGIEFYDC
+474 GESINGITLNDC
-486 AIDPST
+486 AIDHLT

-508 VYMDMKGAVAENG
+508 VYMDMKGAIAENG
-521 ISDFMENLM
+521 ISDFMKNLM
-530 EINSWVEEFNNYS
+530 EINSWVEEFNNHG
-543 KDAKSHYQKEL
+543 KDAESHYQKEL
-554 LYLKSLLVKLGS
+554 LYLQSLLVKLGR
-566 FNHDDEGKKYQLNDE
+566 FNLDDEGKKYQLNGE

-587 LNVLYNIE
+587 LKVLYNIE

-608 FMHNLYTG
+608 FMHKLYTG
-616 FFWQFHYNEREYL
+616 FFWQRPYDQRNYL
-629 KINRSGISNS
+629 KINRSAISNS

-644 HFNFNDLRALYS
+644 HFDFNDLRNIYKE
-656 SYNKNHKNDNIYDF
+656 YNKNHKD

-681 ALNVFKER
+681 ALNEFKER
-689 TEINYRD
+689 TKINYRD

-714 ERYLLGV
+714 EQYLREV
-721 IEKNNSYNEENYG
+721 IEKNNSYNKENYTA
-734 NKKDKYAKLI
+734 KKQKEADLFILRNNLVKTKAKLS
-744 YERNYLVATKD
+744 E
-755 QLINESFEL
+755 ESCML
-764 NNKDN
+764 NKE
-769 KDKKDVARINEIKEI
+769 DKKDAAKIRKINETLNKIDDEIATIDKEI
-784 LKTIDGKLPN
+784 VK
-794 ISDEILHLKD
+794 LKD
-804 ETERLEEE
+804 ETERLEKE
-812 YQQENTLNDVV
+812 YEQENTLNDVV
-823 QNIRRWL
+823 QNIRSWL
-830 KENENMVKAI
+830 KENQNMVKAI
-840 KKIDTNNI
+840 KKIDTE
-848 ANK
+848 

>member
-1 MCSGEMIMAISS
+1 MAISS

-21 ANLTKMPD
+21 ATLTKMPD
-29 ENMNEKNRTQKYSGK
+29 ENLNEKNRTQKHSGK
-44 IGLSVDGVGK
+44 IGLSLDDVGK

-78 WEFIRDLFPMYHIK
+78 WEFILDLFPMSHIK
-92 EAKQAIINFVTEPG
+92 EAKQAIVDFVTKTD

-114 IKSLANEDQQWRF
+114 VKSLADQDQQWRF
-127 NATTEFTVDEN
+127 NTTTEFTVDEN

-146 FNININAQDH
+146 FNININAQDY

-162 NIMRSLFS
+162 NTMRSLFS

-187 AFQSGMLKM
+187 AFQSGMLKI

-228 ALASLKYCNFKKVIF
+228 ALASLKYCNFKKVTF
-243 TGNISYE
+243 TGAISYE

-319 VGKLVGAYLFMQSF
+319 VGKPVGAYLFMQSF
-333 VNECTLQDGVCK
+333 VDECTLQDGVCK
-345 NASVIASSML
+345 NASVIASSLL

-372 SFYHKYRCQYIYD
+372 SFYHKYKCELKYD

-398 TYKRNGIREDLLDF
+398 TYKRNGIRKDLLDF

-432 DFIYINIFPNMS
+432 DLIYINLFPKMS
-444 EHHYINDKDV
+444 GGRYINDKYV
-454 GGDIEKYL
+454 AGDIEKYL

-468 LLKTCL
+468 LLETCL
-474 GESINGIEFYDC
+474 GESINGITLNDC
-486 AIDPST
+486 AIDHLT
-492 TWLSGNLAA
+492 TWLSSNLAA

-508 VYMDMKGAVAENG
+508 VYMDMKGAIAENG
-521 ISDFMENLM
+521 ISDFMKNLM
-530 EINSWVEEFNNYS
+530 EINSWVEEFNNHG
-543 KDAKSHYQKEL
+543 KDAESYYQKEL
-554 LYLKSLLVKLGS
+554 LYLQSLLVKLGR
-566 FNHDDEGKKYQLNDE
+566 FNLDDEGKKYQLNGE

-587 LNVLYNIE
+587 LKVLYNIE

-608 FMHNLYTG
+608 FMHKLYTG
-616 FFWQFHYNEREYL
+616 FFWQRPYDQRNYL
-629 KINRSGISNS
+629 KINRSAISNS

-644 HFNFNDLRALYS
+644 HFDFNDLRNIYKE
-656 SYNKNHKNDNIYDF
+656 YNKNHKD

-681 ALNVFKER
+681 ALNEFKER
-689 TEINYRD
+689 TKINYRD

-714 ERYLLGV
+714 EQYLREV
-721 IEKNNSYNEENYG
+721 IEKNNSYNKGNYTA
-734 NKKDKYAKLI
+734 KKQKEADLFMLRNNLVKTKAKLS
-744 YERNYLVATKD
+744 E
-755 QLINESFEL
+755 ESCML
-764 NNKDN
+764 NKE
-769 KDKKDVARINEIKEI
+769 DKKDAAKIRKINETLNKIDDEIATIDKEI
-784 LKTIDGKLPN
+784 VK
-794 ISDEILHLKD
+794 LKD
-804 ETERLEEE
+804 ETERLEKE
-812 YQQENTLNDVV
+812 YEQENTLNDVV
-823 QNIRRWL
+823 QNIRSWL
-830 KENENMVKAI
+830 KENQNMVKAI
-840 KKIDTNNI
+840 KKIDTE
-848 ANK
+848 

>member
-1 MCSGEMIMAISS
+1 M
-13 YSTVTDKF
+13 K
-21 ANLTKMPD
+21 
-29 ENMNEKNRTQKYSGK
+29 KNRTQKYSGK
-44 IGLSVDGVGK
+44 IGLSLDDVGK

-78 WEFIRDLFPMYHIK
+78 WEFILDLFPMSHIK
-92 EAKQAIINFVTEPG
+92 EAKQAIVDFVTKTD

-114 IKSLANEDQQWRF
+114 VKSLADQDQQWRF
-127 NATTEFTVDEN
+127 NTTTEFTVDEN

-146 FNININAQDH
+146 FNININAQDY

-162 NIMRSLFS
+162 NTMRSLFS

-187 AFQSGMLKM
+187 AFQSGMLKI

-228 ALASLKYCNFKKVIF
+228 ALASLKYCNFKKVTF
-243 TGNISYE
+243 TGAISYE

-319 VGKLVGAYLFMQSF
+319 VGKPVGAYLFMQSF
-333 VNECTLQDGVCK
+333 VYECTLLNGVCK
-345 NASVIASSML
+345 NASIIASSLL

-372 SFYHKYRCQYIYD
+372 SFYHKYRCELKYD
-385 NHFYNCDFSSSDM
+385 NHFYMCDFSSSDM
-398 TYKRNGIREDLLDF
+398 TCKRNGIRKDLLDF

-424 LNLDKRIS
+424 LNLDKHIS
-432 DFIYINIFPNMS
+432 NLIYVNLFPNMS
-444 EHHYINDKDV
+444 GGRYINDKYVAD
-454 GGDIEKYL
+454 DIDKYL

-474 GESINGIEFYDC
+474 GESINGIKLDDC

-501 NTQIRIP
+501 NSQIRIP
-508 VYMDMKGAVAENG
+508 VYMDMKGAIAENG

-530 EINSWVEEFNNYS
+530 EVNSWVEEFNNHG
-543 KDAKSHYQKEL
+543 KDAISHYEKEL
-554 LYLKSLLVKLGS
+554 LYLQSLLVKLGS
-566 FNHDDEGKKYQLNDE
+566 FNLDDEGKKYQLNGE

-616 FFWQFHYNEREYL
+616 FFWQRPYDERNYL
-629 KINRSGISNS
+629 KINRSAISNS
-639 KTFHF
+639 AKFHF
-644 HFNFNDLRALYS
+644 HFNFNDLRDIYKD
-656 SYNKNHKNDNIYDF
+656 YNNNHEDDN
-670 DSFDKMQKIFL
+670 FDKMQKIFL
-681 ALNVFKER
+681 ALNEFKER

-696 YRKVSKYVDDK
+696 YRNVSKYVDDK
-707 VDLFSGI
+707 VDLFSSI
-714 ERYLLGV
+714 EQYLRWI
-721 IEKNNSYNEENYG
+721 IEKNNDYNKENYG
-734 NKKDKYAKLI
+734 DIKDKYAKLMV
-744 YERNYLVATKD
+744 ERNDLVDTKD
-755 QLINESFEL
+755 QLIKEVFYL

-769 KDKKDVARINEIKEI
+769 KDKKYADRINEIKGI
-784 LKTIDGKLPN
+784 IKTIDEKVPN
-794 ISDEILHLKD
+794 ISKEILHLKD
-804 ETERLEEE
+804 KTERLEKE
-812 YQQENTLNDVV
+812 YEQENTLNDVV
-823 QNIRRWL
+823 QNIRSWL
-830 KENENMVKAI
+830 KENQNMVKAI
-840 KKIDTNNI
+840 KKIDTE
-848 ANK
+848 

>member
-1 MCSGEMIMAISS
+1 
-13 YSTVTDKF
+13 
-21 ANLTKMPD
+21 MPD

-92 EAKQAIINFVTEPG
+92 EAKQSIINFVTEPG

-114 IKSLANEDQQWRF
+114 IKSLAAQDQQWRF

-146 FNININAQDH
+146 FKININSKDN
-156 HNDAEK
+156 HNDVEE
-162 NIMRSLFS
+162 NTMHSVFS
-170 EELSLD
+170 EDLSLD
-176 IYKHDIHFDQK
+176 IYKHNIHFDEK
-187 AFQSGMLKM
+187 AFQSGMLKI

-228 ALASLKYCNFKKVIF
+228 ALASLKYCNFKKVTF
-243 TGNISYE
+243 TGAISYE
-250 NLNGSVFGNCF
+250 NLNGSVFENCF

-268 NVSLVSSRYRV
+268 NVSLVSSRRRV

-285 PIYGVFKECFL
+285 PIYGVFKGCFL
-296 YRCEIKNFNIDT
+296 SHCDINNFNIDT
-308 SKIYSVNQDPN
+308 SKIYSVNQDSD
-319 VGKLVGAYLFMQSF
+319 VGKPVGAYLFMQSF
-333 VNECTLQDGVCK
+333 VYECTLLNGVCK
-345 NASVIASSML
+345 NASVIASSLL

-372 SFYHKYRCQYIYD
+372 SFYHDYRREYKYD
-385 NHFYNCDFSSSDM
+385 NHFYYCDFSSSDM
-398 TYKRNGIREDLLDF
+398 TCKRNGIRKDLLDF

-508 VYMDMKGAVAENG
+508 VYMDMKGAIAENG

-566 FNHDDEGKKYQLNDE
+566 FNLDDEGKKYQLNDE

-587 LNVLYNIE
+587 LNVLHNIE

-601 IDIDKVN
+601 IDIDKVS

-656 SYNKNHKNDNIYDF
+656 SYNKNHKNDNLYDF

-840 KKIDTNNI
+840 KKIDTNNM

>member
-1 MCSGEMIMAISS
+1 MAISS

-21 ANLTKMPD
+21 ATLTKMPD
-29 ENMNEKNRTQKYSGK
+29 ENLNEKNRTQKYSGK
-44 IGLSVDGVGK
+44 IGLSLDDVGK

-78 WEFIRDLFPMYHIK
+78 WEFILDLFPMSHIK
-92 EAKQAIINFVTEPG
+92 EAKQAIVDFVTKTD

-114 IKSLANEDQQWRF
+114 VKSLADQDQQWRF
-127 NATTEFTVDEN
+127 NTTTEFTVDEN

-146 FNININAQDH
+146 FNININTQDY

-162 NIMRSLFS
+162 NTMRSLFS

-187 AFQSGMLKM
+187 AFQSGMLKI

-228 ALASLKYCNFKKVIF
+228 ALASLKYCNFKKVTF
-243 TGNISYE
+243 TGAISYE

-319 VGKLVGAYLFMQSF
+319 VGKPVGAYLFMQSF
-333 VNECTLQDGVCK
+333 VYECTLLNGVCK
-345 NASVIASSML
+345 NASIIASSLL

-372 SFYHKYRCQYIYD
+372 SFYHKYRCELKYD
-385 NHFYNCDFSSSDM
+385 NHFYMCDFSSSDM
-398 TYKRNGIREDLLDF
+398 TCKRNGIRKDLLDF

-424 LNLDKRIS
+424 LNLDKHIS
-432 DFIYINIFPNMS
+432 NLIYVNLFPNMS
-444 EHHYINDKDV
+444 GGRYINDKYVAD
-454 GGDIEKYL
+454 DIDKYL

-474 GESINGIEFYDC
+474 GESINGIKLDDC

-501 NTQIRIP
+501 NSQIRIP
-508 VYMDMKGAVAENG
+508 VYMDMKGAIAENG

-530 EINSWVEEFNNYS
+530 EVNSWVEEFNNHG
-543 KDAKSHYQKEL
+543 KDAISHYEKEL
-554 LYLKSLLVKLGS
+554 LYLQSLLVKLGS
-566 FNHDDEGKKYQLNDE
+566 FNLDDEGKKYQLNGE

-616 FFWQFHYNEREYL
+616 FFWQRPYDERNYL
-629 KINRSGISNS
+629 KINRSAISNS
-639 KTFHF
+639 ARFHF
-644 HFNFNDLRALYS
+644 HFNFNDLRDIYKD
-656 SYNKNHKNDNIYDF
+656 YNNNHEDDN
-670 DSFDKMQKIFL
+670 FDKMQKIFL
-681 ALNVFKER
+681 ALNEFKER

-696 YRKVSKYVDDK
+696 YRNVSKYVDDK
-707 VDLFSGI
+707 VDLFSSI
-714 ERYLLGV
+714 EQYLRWI
-721 IEKNNSYNEENYG
+721 IEKNNDYNKENYG
-734 NKKDKYAKLI
+734 DIKDKYAKLMV
-744 YERNYLVATKD
+744 ERNDLVDTKD
-755 QLINESFEL
+755 QLIKEVFYL

-769 KDKKDVARINEIKEI
+769 KDKKYAGRINEIKGI
-784 LKTIDGKLPN
+784 IKTIDEKVPN
-794 ISDEILHLKD
+794 ISKEILHLKD
-804 ETERLEEE
+804 KTERLEKE
-812 YQQENTLNDVV
+812 YEQENTLNDVV
-823 QNIRRWL
+823 QNIRSWL
-830 KENENMVKAI
+830 KENQNMVKAI
-840 KKIDTNNI
+840 KKIDTE
-848 ANK
+848 

>member
-1 MCSGEMIMAISS
+1 M
-13 YSTVTDKF
+13 
-21 ANLTKMPD
+21 
-29 ENMNEKNRTQKYSGK
+29 
-44 IGLSVDGVGK
+44 SVDGVGK

-146 FNININAQDH
+146 FKININSKDN
-156 HNDAEK
+156 HNDVEE
-162 NIMRSLFS
+162 NTMHSVFS
-170 EELSLD
+170 EDLSLD
-176 IYKHDIHFDQK
+176 IYKHNIHFDEK
-187 AFQSGMLKM
+187 AFQSGMLKI

-228 ALASLKYCNFKKVIF
+228 ALASLKYCNFKKVTF
-243 TGNISYE
+243 TGAISYE
-250 NLNGSVFGNCF
+250 NLNGSVFENCF

-268 NVSLVSSRYRV
+268 NVSLVSSRRRV

-285 PIYGVFKECFL
+285 PIYGVFKGCFL
-296 YRCEIKNFNIDT
+296 SHCDINNFNIDT
-308 SKIYSVNQDPN
+308 SKIYSVNQDSD
-319 VGKLVGAYLFMQSF
+319 VGKPVGAYLFMQSF
-333 VNECTLQDGVCK
+333 VYECTLVNGVCK
-345 NASVIASSML
+345 NASVIASSLL

-372 SFYHKYRCQYIYD
+372 SFYHDYRREYKYD
-385 NHFYNCDFSSSDM
+385 NHFYYCDFSSSDM
-398 TYKRNGIREDLLDF
+398 TCKRNGIRKDLLDF

-474 GESINGIEFYDC
+474 GESINGIKLDDC

-508 VYMDMKGAVAENG
+508 VYMDMKGAIAENG

-530 EINSWVEEFNNYS
+530 EINSWVEEFNNYG
-543 KDAKSHYQKEL
+543 KDAKSYYQKEL
-554 LYLKSLLVKLGS
+554 LYLQSLLVKLGS
-566 FNHDDEGKKYQLNDE
+566 FNLDNEGKKYQLNDE

-656 SYNKNHKNDNIYDF
+656 SYNKNHKNDNLYDF

-734 NKKDKYAKLI
+734 NK
-744 YERNYLVATKD
+744 
-755 QLINESFEL
+755 
-764 NNKDN
+764 
-769 KDKKDVARINEIKEI
+769 
-784 LKTIDGKLPN
+784 
-794 ISDEILHLKD
+794 
-804 ETERLEEE
+804 
-812 YQQENTLNDVV
+812 
-823 QNIRRWL
+823 
-830 KENENMVKAI
+830 
-840 KKIDTNNI
+840 
-848 ANK
+848 

>member
-1 MCSGEMIMAISS
+1 M
-13 YSTVTDKF
+13 
-21 ANLTKMPD
+21 
-29 ENMNEKNRTQKYSGK
+29 
-44 IGLSVDGVGK
+44 SVDGVGK

-92 EAKQAIINFVTEPG
+92 EAKQSIINFVTEPG

-114 IKSLANEDQQWRF
+114 IKSLAAQDQQWRF

-146 FNININAQDH
+146 FKINIDSQEH
-156 HNDAEK
+156 HHDTEK
-162 NIMRSLFS
+162 NTMRSLFS

-187 AFQSGMLKM
+187 AFQSGMLKI

-209 KNKIPFENI
+209 KNKISFEDI

-228 ALASLKYCNFKKVIF
+228 VLASLKYCNFKNVTF
-243 TGNISYE
+243 TGDISYE
-250 NLNGSVFGNCF
+250 NLNGSVFENCF
-261 FEDCIFE
+261 FEDCKFE
-268 NVSLVSSRYRV
+268 NVSLVSSRRRV

-333 VNECTLQDGVCK
+333 VNECTLQDGACK

-432 DFIYINIFPNMS
+432 DLIYINIFPNMS
-444 EHHYINDKDV
+444 DHHYINDKDV

-468 LLKTCL
+468 LRQTCL
-474 GESINGIEFYDC
+474 GESINGITLNDC

-492 TWLSGNLAA
+492 TRLSVNIAA
-501 NTQIRIP
+501 NTQISIP
-508 VYMDMKGAVAENG
+508 AYMEMKGAIAENG

-530 EINSWVEEFNNYS
+530 EINSWVEEFNKYG
-543 KDAKSHYQKEL
+543 KDAINLYQNEL
-554 LYLKSLLVKLGS
+554 LYLQSYLIKLGN
-566 FNHDDEGKKYQLNDE
+566 FNLDDDGKKYKLNSE
-581 AIQYII
+581 AIQYIVY
-587 LNVLYNIE
+587 NVLHNIE
-595 KDIANE
+595 NDIANK
-601 IDIDKVN
+601 IDLDKVN
-608 FMHNLYTG
+608 FMHELYTG

-656 SYNKNHKNDNIYDF
+656 SYNKNHKNDNLYDF

-840 KKIDTNNI
+840 KKIDTNNM

>member
-1 MCSGEMIMAISS
+1 MSL
-13 YSTVTDKF
+13 D
-21 ANLTKMPD
+21 D
-29 ENMNEKNRTQKYSGK
+29 
-44 IGLSVDGVGK
+44 VGK

-78 WEFIRDLFPMYHIK
+78 WEFILDLFPMSHIK
-92 EAKQAIINFVTEPG
+92 EAKQAIVDFVTKTD

-114 IKSLANEDQQWRF
+114 VKSLADQDQQWRF
-127 NATTEFTVDEN
+127 NTTTEFTVDEN

-146 FNININAQDH
+146 FNININAQDY

-187 AFQSGMLKM
+187 AFQSGMLKI

-228 ALASLKYCNFKKVIF
+228 ALASLKYCNFKKVTF
-243 TGNISYE
+243 TGAISYE

-319 VGKLVGAYLFMQSF
+319 VGKPVGAYLFMQSF
-333 VNECTLQDGVCK
+333 VDECTLQDGVCK
-345 NASVIASSML
+345 NASVIASSLL

-372 SFYHKYRCQYIYD
+372 SFYHKYKCELKYD

-398 TYKRNGIREDLLDF
+398 TYKRNGIRKDLLDF

-432 DFIYINIFPNMS
+432 DLIYINLFPKMS
-444 EHHYINDKDV
+444 GGRYINDKYV
-454 GGDIEKYL
+454 AGDIEKYL

-468 LLKTCL
+468 LLETCL
-474 GESINGIEFYDC
+474 GESINGITLNDC
-486 AIDPST
+486 AIDHLT

-508 VYMDMKGAVAENG
+508 VYMDMKGAIAENG
-521 ISDFMENLM
+521 ISDFMKNLM
-530 EINSWVEEFNNYS
+530 EINSWVEEFNNHG
-543 KDAKSHYQKEL
+543 KDAESHYQKEL
-554 LYLKSLLVKLGS
+554 LYLQSLLVKLGR
-566 FNHDDEGKKYQLNDE
+566 FNLDDEGKKYQLNGE

-587 LNVLYNIE
+587 LKVLYNIE

-608 FMHNLYTG
+608 FMHKLYTG
-616 FFWQFHYNEREYL
+616 FFWQRPYDQRNYL
-629 KINRSGISNS
+629 KINRSAISNS

-644 HFNFNDLRALYS
+644 HFDFNDLRNIYKE
-656 SYNKNHKNDNIYDF
+656 YNKNHKD

-681 ALNVFKER
+681 ALNEFKER
-689 TEINYRD
+689 TKINYRD

-714 ERYLLGV
+714 EQYLRAV
-721 IEKNNSYNEENYG
+721 IEKNNSYNKENYTAKKQKEADLFMLRNNLVKTKAKLSEESCMLNKEG
-734 NKKDKYAKLI
+734 KKDAAKI
-744 YERNYLVATKD
+744 RK
-755 QLINESFEL
+755 INETL
-764 NNKDN
+764 NKID
-769 KDKKDVARINEIKEI
+769 DEIATIDKEI
-784 LKTIDGKLPN
+784 VK
-794 ISDEILHLKD
+794 LKD
-804 ETERLEEE
+804 ETERLEKE
-812 YQQENTLNDVV
+812 YEQENTLNDVV
-823 QNIRRWL
+823 QNIRSWL
-830 KENENMVKAI
+830 KENQNMVKAI
-840 KKIDTNNI
+840 KKIDTE
-848 ANK
+848 

>member
-1 MCSGEMIMAISS
+1 MAISS

-21 ANLTKMPD
+21 ATLTKMPD
-29 ENMNEKNRTQKYSGK
+29 ENLNEKNRTQKYSGK
-44 IGLSVDGVGK
+44 IGLSLDDVGK

-78 WEFIRDLFPMYHIK
+78 WEFILDLFPMSHIK
-92 EAKQAIINFVTEPG
+92 EAKQAIVDFVTKTD

-114 IKSLANEDQQWRF
+114 VKSLADQDQQWRF
-127 NATTEFTVDEN
+127 NTTTEFTVDEN

-146 FNININAQDH
+146 FNININTQDY

-162 NIMRSLFS
+162 NTMRSLFS

-187 AFQSGMLKM
+187 AFQSGMLKI

-228 ALASLKYCNFKKVIF
+228 ALASLKYCNFKKVTF
-243 TGNISYE
+243 TGAISYE

-319 VGKLVGAYLFMQSF
+319 VGKPVGAYLFMQSF
-333 VNECTLQDGVCK
+333 VYECTLLNGVCK
-345 NASVIASSML
+345 NASIIASSLL

-372 SFYHKYRCQYIYD
+372 SFYHKYRCELKYD
-385 NHFYNCDFSSSDM
+385 NHFYMCDFSSSDM
-398 TYKRNGIREDLLDF
+398 TCKRNGIRKDLLDF

-424 LNLDKRIS
+424 LNLDKHIS
-432 DFIYINIFPNMS
+432 NLIYVNLFPNMS
-444 EHHYINDKDV
+444 GGRYINDKYVAD
-454 GGDIEKYL
+454 DIDKYL

-474 GESINGIEFYDC
+474 GESINGIKLDDC

-501 NTQIRIP
+501 NSQIRIP
-508 VYMDMKGAVAENG
+508 VYMDMKGAIAENG

-530 EINSWVEEFNNYS
+530 EVNSWVEEFNNHG
-543 KDAKSHYQKEL
+543 KNAISHYEKEL
-554 LYLKSLLVKLGS
+554 LYLQSLLVKLGS
-566 FNHDDEGKKYQLNDE
+566 FNLDDEGKKYQLNGE

-616 FFWQFHYNEREYL
+616 FFWQRPYDERNYL
-629 KINRSGISNS
+629 KINRSAISNS
-639 KTFHF
+639 ARFHF
-644 HFNFNDLRALYS
+644 HFNFNDLRDIYKD
-656 SYNKNHKNDNIYDF
+656 YNNNHEDDN
-670 DSFDKMQKIFL
+670 FDKMQKIFL
-681 ALNVFKER
+681 ALNEFKER

-696 YRKVSKYVDDK
+696 YRNVSKYVDDK
-707 VDLFSGI
+707 VDLFSSI
-714 ERYLLGV
+714 EQYLRWI
-721 IEKNNSYNEENYG
+721 IEKNNDYNKGNYG
-734 NKKDKYAKLI
+734 DIKDKYAKLMV
-744 YERNYLVATKD
+744 ERNDLVDTKD
-755 QLINESFEL
+755 QLIKEVFYL

-769 KDKKDVARINEIKEI
+769 KDKKYADRINEIKGI
-784 LKTIDGKLPN
+784 IKTIDKKVPN
-794 ISDEILHLKD
+794 ISKEILHLKD
-804 ETERLEEE
+804 KTERLEKE
-812 YQQENTLNDVV
+812 YEQENTLNDVV
-823 QNIRRWL
+823 QNIRSWL
-830 KENENMVKAI
+830 KENQNMVKAI
-840 KKIDTNNI
+840 KKIDTE
-848 ANK
+848 

>member
-1 MCSGEMIMAISS
+1 MAISS

-21 ANLTKMPD
+21 ATLTKIPD
-29 ENMNEKNRTQKYSGK
+29 ENLNEKNRTQKYSGK
-44 IGLSVDGVGK
+44 IGLSLDDVGK

-78 WEFIRDLFPMYHIK
+78 WEFILDLFPMSHIK
-92 EAKQAIINFVTEPG
+92 EAKQAIVDFVTKTD

-114 IKSLANEDQQWRF
+114 VKSLADQDQQWRF
-127 NATTEFTVDEN
+127 NTTTEFTVDEN
-138 KDIIVSRV
+138 KDIIVSRA
-146 FNININAQDH
+146 FNININAQDY

-162 NIMRSLFS
+162 NTMRSLFS

-187 AFQSGMLKM
+187 AFQSGMLKI

-228 ALASLKYCNFKKVIF
+228 ALASLKYCNFKKVTF
-243 TGNISYE
+243 TGAISYE

-319 VGKLVGAYLFMQSF
+319 VGKPVGAYLFMQSF
-333 VNECTLQDGVCK
+333 VDECTLQDGVCK
-345 NASVIASSML
+345 NASVIASSLL

-372 SFYHKYRCQYIYD
+372 SFYHKYKCELKYD

-398 TYKRNGIREDLLDF
+398 TYKRNGIRKDLLDF

-424 LNLDKRIS
+424 LNLDKHIS
-432 DFIYINIFPNMS
+432 NLIYVNLFPNMS
-444 EHHYINDKDV
+444 GGRYINDKYVAD
-454 GGDIEKYL
+454 DIDKYL

-474 GESINGIEFYDC
+474 GESINGIKLDDC
-486 AIDPST
+486 AIDHLT

-508 VYMDMKGAVAENG
+508 VYMDMKGAIAENG
-521 ISDFMENLM
+521 ISDFMKNLM
-530 EINSWVEEFNNYS
+530 EINSWVEEFNNYG
-543 KDAKSHYQKEL
+543 KDAESHYQKEL
-554 LYLKSLLVKLGS
+554 LYLQSLLVKLGR
-566 FNHDDEGKKYQLNDE
+566 FNLDDEGKKYQLNGE

-587 LNVLYNIE
+587 LKVLYNIE

-608 FMHNLYTG
+608 FMHKLYTG
-616 FFWQFHYNEREYL
+616 FFWQRPYDQRNYL
-629 KINRSGISNS
+629 KINRSAISNS

-644 HFNFNDLRALYS
+644 HFDFNDLRNIYKE
-656 SYNKNHKNDNIYDF
+656 YNKNHKD

-681 ALNVFKER
+681 ALNEFKER
-689 TEINYRD
+689 TKINYRD

-714 ERYLLGV
+714 EQYLRWV
-721 IEKNNSYNEENYG
+721 IEKNNDYNKENYG
-734 NKKDKYAKLI
+734 EIKDKYAKLI
-744 YERNYLVATKD
+744 VERNDLVDTKD
-755 QLINESFEL
+755 QLIKEDFYL

-769 KDKKDVARINEIKEI
+769 KDKKDAERINEIKGI
-784 LKTIDGKLPN
+784 IKVIDGKIPN
-794 ISDEILHLKD
+794 ISKEILHLKD
-804 ETERLEEE
+804 ETERLEKE

-823 QNIRRWL
+823 QNIRSWL

-840 KKIDTNNI
+840 KKIDTE
-848 ANK
+848 

>member
-1 MCSGEMIMAISS
+1 MIMAISS

-146 FNININAQDH
+146 FKININSKDN
-156 HNDAEK
+156 HNDVEE
-162 NIMRSLFS
+162 NTMHSVFS
-170 EELSLD
+170 EDLSLD
-176 IYKHDIHFDQK
+176 IYKHNIHFDEK
-187 AFQSGMLKM
+187 AFQSGMLKI

-228 ALASLKYCNFKKVIF
+228 ALASLKYCNFKKVTF
-243 TGNISYE
+243 TGAISYE
-250 NLNGSVFGNCF
+250 NLNGSVFENCF

-268 NVSLVSSRYRV
+268 NVSLVSSRRRV

-285 PIYGVFKECFL
+285 PIYGVFKGCFL
-296 YRCEIKNFNIDT
+296 SHCDINNFNIDT
-308 SKIYSVNQDPN
+308 SKIYSVNQDSD
-319 VGKLVGAYLFMQSF
+319 VGKPVGAYLFMQSF
-333 VNECTLQDGVCK
+333 VYECTLLNGVCK
-345 NASVIASSML
+345 NASVIASSLL

-372 SFYHKYRCQYIYD
+372 SFYHDYRREYKYD
-385 NHFYNCDFSSSDM
+385 NHFYYCDFSSSDM
-398 TYKRNGIREDLLDF
+398 TCKRNGIRKDLLDF

-508 VYMDMKGAVAENG
+508 VYMDMKGAIAENG

-566 FNHDDEGKKYQLNDE
+566 FNLDDEGKKYQLNDE

-587 LNVLYNIE
+587 LNVLHNIE

-656 SYNKNHKNDNIYDF
+656 SYDKNHKNDNFYDF

-681 ALNVFKER
+681 ALNEFKER

-707 VDLFSGI
+707 VDLFSDI

-769 KDKKDVARINEIKEI
+769 KDKKEVARINEIKEI

-840 KKIDTNNI
+840 KKIDTNNM

>member
-1 MCSGEMIMAISS
+1 MAISS

-21 ANLTKMPD
+21 ATLTKMPD
-29 ENMNEKNRTQKYSGK
+29 ENLNEKNRTQKYSGK
-44 IGLSVDGVGK
+44 IGLSLDDVGK

-78 WEFIRDLFPMYHIK
+78 WEFILDLFPMSHIK
-92 EAKQAIINFVTEPG
+92 EAKQAIVDFVTKTD

-114 IKSLANEDQQWRF
+114 VKSLADQDQQWRF
-127 NATTEFTVDEN
+127 NTTTEFTVDEN

-146 FNININAQDH
+146 FNININAQDY

-162 NIMRSLFS
+162 NTMRSLFS

-187 AFQSGMLKM
+187 AFQSGMLKI

-228 ALASLKYCNFKKVIF
+228 ALASLKYCNFKKVTF
-243 TGNISYE
+243 TGAISYE

-319 VGKLVGAYLFMQSF
+319 VGKPVGAYLFMQSF
-333 VNECTLQDGVCK
+333 VDECTLQDGVCK
-345 NASVIASSML
+345 NASVIASSLL

-372 SFYHKYRCQYIYD
+372 SFYHKYKCELKYD

-398 TYKRNGIREDLLDF
+398 TYKRNGIRKDLLDF

-424 LNLDKRIS
+424 LNLDKHIS
-432 DFIYINIFPNMS
+432 NLIYVNLFPNMS
-444 EHHYINDKDV
+444 GGRYINDKYVAD
-454 GGDIEKYL
+454 DIDKYL

-474 GESINGIEFYDC
+474 GESINGIKLDDC
-486 AIDPST
+486 AIDHLT

-508 VYMDMKGAVAENG
+508 VYMDMKGAIAENG
-521 ISDFMENLM
+521 ISDFMKNLM
-530 EINSWVEEFNNYS
+530 EINSWVEEFNKYG
-543 KDAKSHYQKEL
+543 KDAESHYQKEL
-554 LYLKSLLVKLGS
+554 LYLQSLLVKLGR
-566 FNHDDEGKKYQLNDE
+566 FNLDDEGKKYQLNGE

-587 LNVLYNIE
+587 LKVLYNIE

-608 FMHNLYTG
+608 FMHKLYTG
-616 FFWQFHYNEREYL
+616 FFWQRPYDQRNYL
-629 KINRSGISNS
+629 KINRSAISNS

-644 HFNFNDLRALYS
+644 HFDFNDLRNIYKE
-656 SYNKNHKNDNIYDF
+656 YNKNHKD

-681 ALNVFKER
+681 ALNEFKER
-689 TEINYRD
+689 TKINYRD

-714 ERYLLGV
+714 EQYLRWV
-721 IEKNNSYNEENYG
+721 IEKNNDYNKENYG
-734 NKKDKYAKLI
+734 DIKDKYAKLI
-744 YERNYLVATKD
+744 VERNDLVDTKD
-755 QLINESFEL
+755 QLIKEDFYL

-769 KDKKDVARINEIKEI
+769 KDKKDAERFNEIKGI
-784 LKTIDGKLPN
+784 IKVIDGKIPN
-794 ISDEILHLKD
+794 ISKEILHLKD
-804 ETERLEEE
+804 ETERLEKE

-823 QNIRRWL
+823 QNIRSWL

-840 KKIDTNNI
+840 KKIDTE
-848 ANK
+848 

>member
-1 MCSGEMIMAISS
+1 MS
-13 YSTVTDKF
+13 
-21 ANLTKMPD
+21 
-29 ENMNEKNRTQKYSGK
+29 
-44 IGLSVDGVGK
+44 
-54 YSVTHKDITN
+54 
-64 ILAGDSQSFLKRSL
+64 
-78 WEFIRDLFPMYHIK
+78 HIK
-92 EAKQAIINFVTEPG
+92 EAKQAIVDFVTKTD

-114 IKSLANEDQQWRF
+114 VKSLADQDQQWRF
-127 NATTEFTVDEN
+127 NTTTEFTVDEN

-146 FNININAQDH
+146 FNININAQDY

-162 NIMRSLFS
+162 NTMRSLFS

-187 AFQSGMLKM
+187 AFQSGMLKI

-228 ALASLKYCNFKKVIF
+228 ALASLKYCNFKKVTF
-243 TGNISYE
+243 TGAISYE

-319 VGKLVGAYLFMQSF
+319 VGKPVGAYLFMQSF
-333 VNECTLQDGVCK
+333 VYECTLLNGVCK
-345 NASVIASSML
+345 NASIIASSLL

-372 SFYHKYRCQYIYD
+372 SFYHKYRCELKYD
-385 NHFYNCDFSSSDM
+385 NHFYMCDFSSSDM
-398 TYKRNGIREDLLDF
+398 TCKRNGIRKDLLDF

-424 LNLDKRIS
+424 LNLDKHIS
-432 DFIYINIFPNMS
+432 NLIYVNLFPNMS
-444 EHHYINDKDV
+444 GGRYINDKYVAD
-454 GGDIEKYL
+454 DIDKYL

-474 GESINGIEFYDC
+474 GESINGIKLDDC

-501 NTQIRIP
+501 NSQIRIP
-508 VYMDMKGAVAENG
+508 VYMDMKGAIAENG

-530 EINSWVEEFNNYS
+530 EVNSWVEEFNNHG
-543 KDAKSHYQKEL
+543 KDAISHYEKEL
-554 LYLKSLLVKLGS
+554 LYLQSLLVKLGS
-566 FNHDDEGKKYQLNDE
+566 FNLDDEGKKYQLNGE

-616 FFWQFHYNEREYL
+616 FFWQRPYDERNYL
-629 KINRSGISNS
+629 KINRSAISNS
-639 KTFHF
+639 ARFHF
-644 HFNFNDLRALYS
+644 HFNFNDLRDIYKD
-656 SYNKNHKNDNIYDF
+656 YNNNHEDDN
-670 DSFDKMQKIFL
+670 FDKMQKIFL
-681 ALNVFKER
+681 ALNEFKER

-696 YRKVSKYVDDK
+696 YRNVSKYVDDK
-707 VDLFSGI
+707 VDLFSSI
-714 ERYLLGV
+714 EQYLRWI
-721 IEKNNSYNEENYG
+721 IEKNNDYNKENYG
-734 NKKDKYAKLI
+734 DIKDKYAKLMV
-744 YERNYLVATKD
+744 ERNDLVDTKD
-755 QLINESFEL
+755 QLIKEVFYL

-769 KDKKDVARINEIKEI
+769 KDKKYADRINEIKGI
-784 LKTIDGKLPN
+784 IKTIDEKVPN
-794 ISDEILHLKD
+794 ISKEILHLKD
-804 ETERLEEE
+804 KTERLEKE
-812 YQQENTLNDVV
+812 YEQENTLNDVV
-823 QNIRRWL
+823 QNIRSWL
-830 KENENMVKAI
+830 KENQNMVKAI
-840 KKIDTNNI
+840 KKIDTE
-848 ANK
+848 

>member
-1 MCSGEMIMAISS
+1 M
-13 YSTVTDKF
+13 
-21 ANLTKMPD
+21 
-29 ENMNEKNRTQKYSGK
+29 
-44 IGLSVDGVGK
+44 SVDGVGK

-92 EAKQAIINFVTEPG
+92 EAKQAIINFVTELG

-146 FNININAQDH
+146 FKININSKDN
-156 HNDAEK
+156 HNDVEE
-162 NIMRSLFS
+162 NTMHSVFS
-170 EELSLD
+170 EDLSLD
-176 IYKHDIHFDQK
+176 IYKHNIHFDEK
-187 AFQSGMLKM
+187 AFQSGMLKI

-228 ALASLKYCNFKKVIF
+228 ALASLKYCNFKKVTF
-243 TGNISYE
+243 TGAISYE
-250 NLNGSVFGNCF
+250 NLNGSVFENCF

-268 NVSLVSSRYRV
+268 NVSLVSSRRRV

-285 PIYGVFKECFL
+285 PIYGVFKGCFL
-296 YRCEIKNFNIDT
+296 SHCDINNFNIDT
-308 SKIYSVNQDPN
+308 SKIYSVNQDSD
-319 VGKLVGAYLFMQSF
+319 VGKPVGAYLFMQSF
-333 VNECTLQDGVCK
+333 VYECTLVNGVCK
-345 NASVIASSML
+345 NASVIASSLL

-372 SFYHKYRCQYIYD
+372 SFYHDYRREYKYD
-385 NHFYNCDFSSSDM
+385 NHFYYCDFSSSDM
-398 TYKRNGIREDLLDF
+398 TCKRNGIRKDLLDF

-474 GESINGIEFYDC
+474 GESINGIKLDDC

-508 VYMDMKGAVAENG
+508 VYMDMKGAIAENG

-530 EINSWVEEFNNYS
+530 EINSWVEEFNNYG
-543 KDAKSHYQKEL
+543 KDAKSYYQKEL
-554 LYLKSLLVKLGS
+554 LYLQSLLVKLGS
-566 FNHDDEGKKYQLNDE
+566 FNLDNEGKKYQLNDE

-656 SYNKNHKNDNIYDF
+656 SYNKNHKNDNLYDF

-769 KDKKDVARINEIKEI
+769 KDKKDVARINEINEI

-840 KKIDTNNI
+840 KKIDTNNM

>member
-1 MCSGEMIMAISS
+1 MIMAISS

-21 ANLTKMPD
+21 ATLTKMPD
-29 ENMNEKNRTQKYSGK
+29 ENLNEKNRTQKYSGK
-44 IGLSVDGVGK
+44 IGLSLDDVGK

-78 WEFIRDLFPMYHIK
+78 WEFILDLFPMSHIK
-92 EAKQAIINFVTEPG
+92 EAKQAIVDFVTKTD

-114 IKSLANEDQQWRF
+114 VKSLADQDQQWRF
-127 NATTEFTVDEN
+127 NTTTEFTVDEN

-146 FNININAQDH
+146 FNININAQDY

-162 NIMRSLFS
+162 NTMRSLFS

-187 AFQSGMLKM
+187 AFQSGMLKI

-228 ALASLKYCNFKKVIF
+228 ALASLKYCNFKKVTF
-243 TGNISYE
+243 TGAISYE

-319 VGKLVGAYLFMQSF
+319 VGKPVGAYLFMQSF
-333 VNECTLQDGVCK
+333 VYECTLLNGVCK
-345 NASVIASSML
+345 NASIIASSLL

-372 SFYHKYRCQYIYD
+372 SFYHKYKCELKYD

-398 TYKRNGIREDLLDF
+398 TYKRNGIRKDLLDF

-432 DFIYINIFPNMS
+432 DLIYINLFPKMS
-444 EHHYINDKDV
+444 GGRYINDKYV
-454 GGDIEKYL
+454 AGDIEKYL

-468 LLKTCL
+468 LLETCL
-474 GESINGIEFYDC
+474 GESINGITLNDC
-486 AIDPST
+486 AIDHLT

-508 VYMDMKGAVAENG
+508 VYMDMKGAIAENG
-521 ISDFMENLM
+521 ISDFMKNLM
-530 EINSWVEEFNNYS
+530 EINSWVEEFNNHG
-543 KDAKSHYQKEL
+543 KDAESHYQKEL
-554 LYLKSLLVKLGS
+554 LYLQSLLVKLGR
-566 FNHDDEGKKYQLNDE
+566 FNLDDEGKKYQLNGE

-587 LNVLYNIE
+587 LKVLYNIE

-608 FMHNLYTG
+608 FMHKLYTG
-616 FFWQFHYNEREYL
+616 FFWQRPYDQRNYL
-629 KINRSGISNS
+629 KINRSAISNS

-644 HFNFNDLRALYS
+644 HFDFNDLRNIYKE
-656 SYNKNHKNDNIYDF
+656 YNKNHKD

-681 ALNVFKER
+681 ALNEFKER
-689 TEINYRD
+689 TKINYRD

-714 ERYLLGV
+714 EQYLREV
-721 IEKNNSYNEENYG
+721 IEKNNSYNKENYTA
-734 NKKDKYAKLI
+734 KKQKEADLFMLRNNLVKTKAKLS
-744 YERNYLVATKD
+744 E
-755 QLINESFEL
+755 ESCML
-764 NNKDN
+764 NKE
-769 KDKKDVARINEIKEI
+769 DKKDAAKIRKINETLNKIDDEIATIDKEI
-784 LKTIDGKLPN
+784 VK
-794 ISDEILHLKD
+794 LKD
-804 ETERLEEE
+804 ETERLEKE

-823 QNIRRWL
+823 QNIRSWL
-830 KENENMVKAI
+830 KENQNMVKAI
-840 KKIDTNNI
+840 KKIDTE
-848 ANK
+848 

>member
-1 MCSGEMIMAISS
+1 MIMAISS

-21 ANLTKMPD
+21 ATLTKMPD
-29 ENMNEKNRTQKYSGK
+29 ENLNEKNRTQKYSGK
-44 IGLSVDGVGK
+44 IGLSLDDVGK

-78 WEFIRDLFPMYHIK
+78 WEFILDLFPMSHIK
-92 EAKQAIINFVTEPG
+92 EAKQAIVDFVTKTD

-114 IKSLANEDQQWRF
+114 VKSLADQDQQWRF
-127 NATTEFTVDEN
+127 NTTTEFTVDEN

-146 FNININAQDH
+146 FNININTQDY
-156 HNDAEK
+156 HNDAGK
-162 NIMRSLFS
+162 NTMRSLFS

-187 AFQSGMLKM
+187 AFQSGMLKI

-228 ALASLKYCNFKKVIF
+228 ALASLKYCNFKKVTF
-243 TGNISYE
+243 TGAISYE

-319 VGKLVGAYLFMQSF
+319 VGKPVGAYLFMQSF
-333 VNECTLQDGVCK
+333 VYECTLLNGVCK
-345 NASVIASSML
+345 NASIIASSLL

-372 SFYHKYRCQYIYD
+372 SFYHKYRCELKYD
-385 NHFYNCDFSSSDM
+385 NHFYMCDFSSSDM
-398 TYKRNGIREDLLDF
+398 TCKRNGIRKDLLDF

-424 LNLDKRIS
+424 LNLDKHIS
-432 DFIYINIFPNMS
+432 NLIYVNLFPNMS
-444 EHHYINDKDV
+444 GGRYINDKYVAD
-454 GGDIEKYL
+454 DIDKYL

-474 GESINGIEFYDC
+474 GESINGIKLDDC

-501 NTQIRIP
+501 NSQIRIP
-508 VYMDMKGAVAENG
+508 VYMDMKGAIAENG

-530 EINSWVEEFNNYS
+530 EVNSWVEEFNNHG
-543 KDAKSHYQKEL
+543 KDAISHYEKEL
-554 LYLKSLLVKLGS
+554 LYLQSLLVKLGS
-566 FNHDDEGKKYQLNDE
+566 FNLDDEGKKYQLNGE
-581 AIQYII
+581 TIQYII

-616 FFWQFHYNEREYL
+616 FFWQRPYDERNYL
-629 KINRSGISNS
+629 KINRSAISNS
-639 KTFHF
+639 ARFHF
-644 HFNFNDLRALYS
+644 HFNFNDLRDIYKD
-656 SYNKNHKNDNIYDF
+656 YNNNHEDDN
-670 DSFDKMQKIFL
+670 FDKMQKIFL
-681 ALNVFKER
+681 ALNEFKER

-696 YRKVSKYVDDK
+696 YRNVSKYVDDK
-707 VDLFSGI
+707 VDLFSSI
-714 ERYLLGV
+714 EQYLRWI
-721 IEKNNSYNEENYG
+721 IEKNNDYNKENYG
-734 NKKDKYAKLI
+734 DIKDKYAKLMV
-744 YERNYLVATKD
+744 ERNDLVDTKD
-755 QLINESFEL
+755 QLIKEVFYL

-769 KDKKDVARINEIKEI
+769 KDKKYADRINEIKGI
-784 LKTIDGKLPN
+784 IRTIDEKVPN
-794 ISDEILHLKD
+794 ISKEILHLKD
-804 ETERLEEE
+804 KTERLEKE
-812 YQQENTLNDVV
+812 YEQENTLNDVV
-823 QNIRRWL
+823 QNIRSWL
-830 KENENMVKAI
+830 KENQNMVKAI
-840 KKIDTNNI
+840 KKIDTE
-848 ANK
+848 

>member
-1 MCSGEMIMAISS
+1 MIMAISS

-114 IKSLANEDQQWRF
+114 IKSLAAQDQQWRF

-146 FNININAQDH
+146 FKINIDSQEH
-156 HNDAEK
+156 HHDTEK
-162 NIMRSLFS
+162 NTMRSLFS
-170 EELSLD
+170 EELSLN
-176 IYKHDIHFDQK
+176 IYKQNIHFDEK
-187 AFQSGMLKM
+187 AFQSGMLKI

-209 KNKIPFENI
+209 KNKISFEDI

-228 ALASLKYCNFKKVIF
+228 VLASLKYCNFKNVTF
-243 TGNISYE
+243 TGDISYE
-250 NLNGSVFGNCF
+250 NLNGSVFENCF
-261 FEDCIFE
+261 FEDCKFE
-268 NVSLVSSRYRV
+268 NVSLVSSRSRV

-285 PIYGVFKECFL
+285 PIYGVFKGCFL
-296 YRCEIKNFNIDT
+296 YQCEIKKFNIDT
-308 SKIYSVNQDPN
+308 SKIYSVNQEPD
-319 VGKLVGAYLFMQSF
+319 VGKPVGAYLFMQSF
-333 VNECTLQDGVCK
+333 VYKCALQDGVCK
-345 NASVIASSML
+345 NASVIASSLL

-372 SFYHKYRCQYIYD
+372 SFYHDYRREYKYD
-385 NHFYNCDFSSSDM
+385 NHFYMCDFSSSDM
-398 TYKRNGIREDLLDF
+398 TCKRNGIRKDLLDF

-424 LNLDKRIS
+424 LNLDKHIS
-432 DFIYINIFPNMS
+432 NFIYNDIFPNMS
-444 EHHYINDKDV
+444 DCHYINDKYV
-454 GGDIEKYL
+454 AGDIEKYL

-474 GESINGIEFYDC
+474 GESINGIKLDDC

-508 VYMDMKGAVAENG
+508 VYMDMKGAIAENG

-530 EINSWVEEFNNYS
+530 EINSWVEEFNNYG
-543 KDAKSHYQKEL
+543 KDAKSYYQKEL
-554 LYLKSLLVKLGS
+554 LYLQSLLVKLGS
-566 FNHDDEGKKYQLNDE
+566 FNLDNEGKKYQLNDE

-595 KDIANE
+595 IDIANE

-656 SYNKNHKNDNIYDF
+656 SYNKNHKNDNLYDF

-696 YRKVSKYVDDK
+696 YREVSKYVDDK
-707 VDLFSGI
+707 VDLFSSI
-714 ERYLLGV
+714 EQYLRWV
-721 IEKNNSYNEENYG
+721 IEKNNDYNKENYG
-734 NKKDKYAKLI
+734 DIKDKYAKLI
-744 YERNYLVATKD
+744 VERNDLVDTKD
-755 QLINESFEL
+755 QLIKEDFYL

-769 KDKKDVARINEIKEI
+769 KDKKDAERINEIKGI
-784 LKTIDGKLPN
+784 IKIIDGKIPN
-794 ISDEILHLKD
+794 ISKEILHLKD
-804 ETERLEEE
+804 ETERLEKE

-823 QNIRRWL
+823 QNIRTWL
-830 KENENMVKAI
+830 KENQNMVKAI
-840 KKIDTNNI
+840 KKIDTE
-848 ANK
+848 